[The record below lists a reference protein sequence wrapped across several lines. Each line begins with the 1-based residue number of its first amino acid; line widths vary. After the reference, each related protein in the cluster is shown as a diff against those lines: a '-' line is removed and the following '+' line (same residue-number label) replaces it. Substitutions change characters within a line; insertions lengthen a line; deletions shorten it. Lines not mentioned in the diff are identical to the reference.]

1 MSESAAGISVSKPQ
15 NIWKRQVK
23 VNLRSLFSTLGKAA
37 LNGAFLQW
45 DDLAENG
52 VEVLDDLGLS
62 RTPGE
67 LAGLLISQS
76 LMKAMKGLL
85 KSNADLLP
93 QEVEKLPLKE
103 LYRQIT
109 DFLEEPELI
118 LDQDFFEHPE
128 RLPIV
133 APIQAAFLRW
143 LTTNNLITNSQEAQ
157 SLSNRLQAYFVLALQ
172 EQWKDKRDEYS
183 LLLDEIDTPFNNAWK
198 RERGWLHYRAWLQ
211 KQIDEP
217 IFWETFSLKQI
228 YVPLR
233 GFYEEEEIKATPD
246 TDYHREPSFKRI
258 VIKLQ
263 EQLETWL
270 EAAKSDDAIR
280 LLTGGPG
287 SGKSSFCK
295 VFAAQQARLEKQ
307 VLYIPLHRLSFSTD
321 LVTAVKTFVQH
332 DGFLPENPLEPS
344 DQGLQLLIIF
354 DGLDELSMQG
364 KIAQEVAQNF
374 INEVREQVKSFN
386 QNKTRLQVL
395 ISGRDV
401 VVQSNKN
408 NFKKPQQIITIL
420 PYLVDKSDDFS
431 DVDNLL
437 KVDQRHQW
445 WQQYGQA
452 KGKNYAQLP
461 PELSGK
467 NLQEITAQP
476 LLNYLIALT
485 FERGEVQF
493 SQETNLNNIYDNLL
507 KAVYERGYEKNSPGH
522 RAIEGIT
529 EKDFVLILME
539 IALSCWHGNGRT
551 TTVIEIKEHCENN
564 GLKNLLKNFQDS
576 FQSDSQGS
584 ITRLLTAF
592 YFRESGDLRGSE
604 KTFEFTHKSFGEY
617 LTARRIVDRVKQI
630 HKKLQ
635 DSENDYDN
643 DYDPRQALIA
653 WATLC
658 GPTAIDEYL
667 FSFIVNQMQLQSPDE
682 VKQWQK
688 TLGDLIEYLLLKGMP
703 MEGLKNRPNFQE
715 EMRQARNAE
724 EALLAVFNAC
734 GRVTKEI
741 FPIQWPSPEAFG
753 NWLARLQGQRI
764 YYKPMFVLNCLSFLD
779 LQNCLL
785 ICRDLYRANLQRAN
799 FAGAN
804 LVGANLAGAILVG
817 ANLAGAILV
826 GANLEG
832 ANLERANL
840 AGAFLSWANLKG
852 ANLEWANLAGANLE
866 RANLERAYLEGAYLE
881 VANLDGANLEEAN
894 LEGANLEG
902 ANLVGANLRG
912 AYLQRANLQRAYLEG
927 AYLQRA
933 NLERANLY
941 GANLYG
947 ANLYGANLEGANLE
961 GANLKGANLK
971 GANLEGANLEEANLE
986 GANLEGAYLK
996 GANLEGVNFKDANV
1010 KGTILDTEV
1019 KTE

>member
-23 VNLRSLFSTLGKAA
+23 VNLRSLFSTLGKAT
-37 LNGAFLQW
+37 LNGLFLQW

-52 VEVLDDLGLS
+52 VEVLDALGLS
-62 RTPGE
+62 RNPGE
-67 LAGLLISQS
+67 LAGLLIIRS
-76 LMKAMKGLL
+76 LMEAMKGLL

-109 DFLEEPELI
+109 DSLEEQELN
-118 LDQDFFEHPE
+118 LDRDFFEHPE

-133 APIQAAFLRW
+133 APVQAAFLQW

-157 SLSNRLQAYFVLALQ
+157 SLSNRLPAYFVLELHK
-172 EQWKDKRDEYS
+172 QWKDKRDEYS
-183 LLLDEIDTPFNNAWK
+183 LLLDEIDTPFNNPWK
-198 RERGWLHYRAWLQ
+198 RESGWLHYRAWLQ

-295 VFAAQQARLEKQ
+295 VFAAQQAGLEKQ
-307 VLYIPLHRLSFSTD
+307 VLYVPLHRLSFSTD

-332 DGFLPENPLEPS
+332 EGFLPENPLEPS
-344 DQGLQLLIIF
+344 DQDLRLLIIF

-420 PYLVDKSDDFS
+420 PYWVAKSDDFS

-452 KGKNYAQLP
+452 KGKKYAQLP
-461 PELSGK
+461 PELSGE

-551 TTVIEIKEHCENN
+551 TTVIEIKEHCDNN

-630 HKKLQ
+630 HRKLQ
-635 DSENDYDN
+635 DSEDDYDN
-643 DYDPRQALIA
+643 DYDPRQALIT

-688 TLGDLIEYLLLKGMP
+688 TLGHLIEYLLVKGMP

-734 GRVTKEI
+734 GRVTEEI

-764 YYKPMFVLNCLSFLD
+764 DLEFMLVLDCLSFLD

-785 ICRDLYRANLQRAN
+785 IHRDL
-799 FAGAN
+799 G
-804 LVGANLAGAILVG
+804 
-817 ANLAGAILV
+817 
-826 GANLEG
+826 G

-840 AGAFLSWANLKG
+840 A
-852 ANLEWANLAGANLE
+852 
-866 RANLERAYLEGAYLE
+866 
-881 VANLDGANLEEAN
+881 EADI
-894 LEGANLEG
+894 G
-902 ANLVGANLRG
+902 
-912 AYLQRANLQRAYLEG
+912 
-927 AYLQRA
+927 
-933 NLERANLY
+933 
-941 GANLYG
+941 
-947 ANLYGANLEGANLE
+947 GANLEGANLE
-961 GANLKGANLK
+961 GANLKGANLEGANLAMAFLK
-971 GANLEGANLEEANLE
+971 RANLEGANLRGANLY
-986 GANLEGAYLK
+986 GANLKGANLDWANLEGAYLE
-996 GANLEGVNFKDANV
+996 GANLRGVFLDGANFKYANV

>member
-143 LTTNNLITNSQEAQ
+143 LTTNNLISNSQEAK
-157 SLSNRLQAYFVLALQ
+157 SLSNRLPAYFVLALQ

-233 GFYEEEEIKATPD
+233 GFYEEKEIKATPD

-321 LVTAVKTFVQH
+321 LVTAVQTFVQH
-332 DGFLPENPLEPS
+332 DGFLPENPLEPR
-344 DQGLQLLIIF
+344 DQDLKLLIIF

-364 KIAQEVAQNF
+364 KIAQEVAHNF
-374 INEVREQVKSFN
+374 INEVREKVHHFN

-420 PYLVDKSDDFS
+420 PYWVDKSDDFS

-437 KVDQRHQW
+437 KVDQRDQW

-551 TTVIEIKEHCENN
+551 TTVIEIEEHCENN

-630 HKKLQ
+630 HRKLQ

-643 DYDPRQALIA
+643 
-653 WATLC
+653 
-658 GPTAIDEYL
+658 
-667 FSFIVNQMQLQSPDE
+667 
-682 VKQWQK
+682 
-688 TLGDLIEYLLLKGMP
+688 GMP

-715 EMRQARNAE
+715 EMQQARNAE
-724 EALLAVFNAC
+724 EALLALFNAC
-734 GRVTKEI
+734 GRVTEEI
-741 FPIQWPSPEAFG
+741 FPIQWPSREAFG

-764 YYKPMFVLNCLSFLD
+764 DFEPMLVLDCLSFLD

-785 ICRDLYRANLQRAN
+785 IHRDLGGANLQRAN
-799 FAGAN
+799 FAEANLRGANLQRANLEGANLQRAN
-804 LVGANLAGAILVG
+804 LVGANLRGANLRGANLRGANLRGANLEAANLAG
-817 ANLAGAILV
+817 ANLAGANLARANLK
-826 GANLEG
+826 GANLE
-832 ANLERANL
+832 
-840 AGAFLSWANLKG
+840 WANLKG
-852 ANLEWANLAGANLE
+852 ANLEWANLKGANLE
-866 RANLERAYLEGAYLE
+866 WANLEW
-881 VANLDGANLEEAN
+881 ANLVGANLRGANLRGANLEEAN
-894 LEGANLEG
+894 LEGANLEW
-902 ANLVGANLRG
+902 ANLV
-912 AYLQRANLQRAYLEG
+912 
-927 AYLQRA
+927 
-933 NLERANLY
+933 
-941 GANLYG
+941 
-947 ANLYGANLEGANLE
+947 
-961 GANLKGANLK
+961 
-971 GANLEGANLEEANLE
+971 
-986 GANLEGAYLK
+986 

>member
-157 SLSNRLQAYFVLALQ
+157 SLSNRLPAYFVLELQ

-246 TDYHREPSFKRI
+246 TDYHREPSCKRI

-344 DQGLQLLIIF
+344 DQDLKLLIIF

-364 KIAQEVAQNF
+364 KIAQEVAHNF

-420 PYLVDKSDDFS
+420 PYWVGNSDNFS

-461 PELSGK
+461 PELSGE

-493 SQETNLNNIYDNLL
+493 SQETNLNNIYENLL

-576 FQSDSQGS
+576 FKSDSQGS

-635 DSENDYDN
+635 DSEDDYDN
-643 DYDPRQALIA
+643 DYDSRQALIA

-667 FSFIVNQMQLQSPDE
+667 FSFIVNQMQLQSRDE
-682 VKQWQK
+682 VKQWQE
-688 TLGDLIEYLLLKGMP
+688 TLGDLIEYLLVKGMP

-734 GRVTKEI
+734 GRVTEEI

-764 YYKPMFVLNCLSFLD
+764 DLEFMLVLDCLSFLD

-785 ICRDLYRANLQRAN
+785 INRDL
-799 FAGAN
+799 G
-804 LVGANLAGAILVG
+804 
-817 ANLAGAILV
+817 
-826 GANLEG
+826 G

-840 AGAFLSWANLKG
+840 A
-852 ANLEWANLAGANLE
+852 
-866 RANLERAYLEGAYLE
+866 
-881 VANLDGANLEEAN
+881 EADI
-894 LEGANLEG
+894 G
-902 ANLVGANLRG
+902 
-912 AYLQRANLQRAYLEG
+912 
-927 AYLQRA
+927 
-933 NLERANLY
+933 
-941 GANLYG
+941 
-947 ANLYGANLEGANLE
+947 GANLEGANLE
-961 GANLKGANLK
+961 GANLKGANLEEAFLEGAILAEANLERANLYGANLGEANLEEAFLERANLERANLKRANLYEANLYGAYLAGANLYGAYLAGANLEGANLERANLYGANLERANLK
-971 GANLEGANLEEANLE
+971 GANLEGANLERANLE
-986 GANLEGAYLK
+986 GAFLRGA
-996 GANLEGVNFKDANV
+996 NFKDANV
-1010 KGTILDTEV
+1010 KATILDTEV

>member
-1 MSESAAGISVSKPQ
+1 
-15 NIWKRQVK
+15 
-23 VNLRSLFSTLGKAA
+23 
-37 LNGAFLQW
+37 
-45 DDLAENG
+45 
-52 VEVLDDLGLS
+52 
-62 RTPGE
+62 
-67 LAGLLISQS
+67 
-76 LMKAMKGLL
+76 MKGLL

-143 LTTNNLITNSQEAQ
+143 LTTNNLISNSQEAK
-157 SLSNRLQAYFVLALQ
+157 SLSNRLPAYFVLSLQ

-233 GFYEEEEIKATPD
+233 GFYEEEKKATTD

-332 DGFLPENPLEPS
+332 DGFLPENPLEPR
-344 DQGLQLLIIF
+344 DQDLRLLIIF

-445 WQQYGQA
+445 WRQYGQA

-493 SQETNLNNIYDNLL
+493 SQETNLNNIYENLL

-551 TTVIEIKEHCENN
+551 TTVREIEEHCENN

-630 HKKLQ
+630 HRKLQ

-643 DYDPRQALIA
+643 GYYPRQALIT

-667 FSFIVNQMQLQSPDE
+667 FRFIVNQMQLQSPDE

-688 TLGDLIEYLLLKGMP
+688 TLGDLIEYLLDKGMP
-703 MEGLKNRPNFQE
+703 MENLTNRPNFQE

-764 YYKPMFVLNCLSFLD
+764 DFEPMFVLNCLSFLD

-785 ICRDLYRANLQRAN
+785 IFRDLCR
-799 FAGAN
+799 AN
-804 LVGANLAGAILVG
+804 LVG
-817 ANLAGAILV
+817 
-826 GANLEG
+826 
-832 ANLERANL
+832 ANL
-840 AGAFLSWANLKG
+840 AGAFLSWANLEG
-852 ANLEWANLAGANLE
+852 ANLVGANLAGAFLSW
-866 RANLERAYLEGAYLE
+866 ANLEGANLEGAFLEEADLEGANLEEANLVAASLEGANLEGANLEGANLE
-881 VANLDGANLEEAN
+881 VANLYGANLEEAN
-894 LEGANLEG
+894 LEGANLYG
-902 ANLVGANLRG
+902 ANLAGANLRG
-912 AYLQRANLQRAYLEG
+912 ANLNG
-927 AYLQRA
+927 A
-933 NLERANLY
+933 
-941 GANLYG
+941 
-947 ANLYGANLEGANLE
+947 
-961 GANLKGANLK
+961 
-971 GANLEGANLEEANLE
+971 
-986 GANLEGAYLK
+986 
-996 GANLEGVNFKDANV
+996 NFKDANV
-1010 KGTILDTEV
+1010 KRTILDTEV

>member
-23 VNLRSLFSTLGKAA
+23 VNLRSLFSTLGKAT
-37 LNGAFLQW
+37 LNGLFLQW

-52 VEVLDDLGLS
+52 VEVLDALGLS
-62 RTPGE
+62 RNPGE
-67 LAGLLISQS
+67 LAGLLIIRS
-76 LMKAMKGLL
+76 LMEAMKGLL

-109 DFLEEPELI
+109 DSLEEQELN
-118 LDQDFFEHPE
+118 LDRDFFEHPE

-133 APIQAAFLRW
+133 APVQAAFLQW

-157 SLSNRLQAYFVLALQ
+157 SLSNRLPAYFVLELHK
-172 EQWKDKRDEYS
+172 QWKDKRDEYS
-183 LLLDEIDTPFNNAWK
+183 LLLDEIDTPFNNPWK
-198 RERGWLHYRAWLQ
+198 RESGWLHYRAWLQ

-295 VFAAQQARLEKQ
+295 VFAAQQAGLEKQ
-307 VLYIPLHRLSFSTD
+307 VLYVPLHRLSFSTD

-332 DGFLPENPLEPS
+332 EGFLPENPLEPS
-344 DQGLQLLIIF
+344 DQDLRLLIIF

-420 PYLVDKSDDFS
+420 PYWVAKSDDFS

-452 KGKNYAQLP
+452 KGKKYAQLP
-461 PELSGK
+461 PELSGE

-551 TTVIEIKEHCENN
+551 TTVIEIKEHCDNN

-630 HKKLQ
+630 HRKLQ
-635 DSENDYDN
+635 DSEDDYDN
-643 DYDPRQALIA
+643 DYDPRQALIT

-688 TLGDLIEYLLLKGMP
+688 TLGHLIEYLLVKGMP

-734 GRVTKEI
+734 GRVTEEI

-764 YYKPMFVLNCLSFLD
+764 DLEFMLVLDCLSFLD

-785 ICRDLYRANLQRAN
+785 IHRDL
-799 FAGAN
+799 G
-804 LVGANLAGAILVG
+804 
-817 ANLAGAILV
+817 
-826 GANLEG
+826 G

-840 AGAFLSWANLKG
+840 A
-852 ANLEWANLAGANLE
+852 
-866 RANLERAYLEGAYLE
+866 
-881 VANLDGANLEEAN
+881 EADI
-894 LEGANLEG
+894 G
-902 ANLVGANLRG
+902 
-912 AYLQRANLQRAYLEG
+912 
-927 AYLQRA
+927 
-933 NLERANLY
+933 
-941 GANLYG
+941 
-947 ANLYGANLEGANLE
+947 GANLEGANLE
-961 GANLKGANLK
+961 GANLKGANLE
-971 GANLEGANLEEANLE
+971 GANLAMAFLKRANLEGANLRGANLEEANLR
-986 GANLEGAYLK
+986 GANLYGANLKGANLDWANLEGAYLE
-996 GANLEGVNFKDANV
+996 GANLRGVFLDGANFKYANV

>member
-1 MSESAAGISVSKPQ
+1 
-15 NIWKRQVK
+15 
-23 VNLRSLFSTLGKAA
+23 
-37 LNGAFLQW
+37 
-45 DDLAENG
+45 
-52 VEVLDDLGLS
+52 
-62 RTPGE
+62 
-67 LAGLLISQS
+67 
-76 LMKAMKGLL
+76 
-85 KSNADLLP
+85 
-93 QEVEKLPLKE
+93 
-103 LYRQIT
+103 
-109 DFLEEPELI
+109 
-118 LDQDFFEHPE
+118 
-128 RLPIV
+128 
-133 APIQAAFLRW
+133 
-143 LTTNNLITNSQEAQ
+143 
-157 SLSNRLQAYFVLALQ
+157 
-172 EQWKDKRDEYS
+172 
-183 LLLDEIDTPFNNAWK
+183 
-198 RERGWLHYRAWLQ
+198 
-211 KQIDEP
+211 
-217 IFWETFSLKQI
+217 
-228 YVPLR
+228 
-233 GFYEEEEIKATPD
+233 
-246 TDYHREPSFKRI
+246 
-258 VIKLQ
+258 
-263 EQLETWL
+263 
-270 EAAKSDDAIR
+270 
-280 LLTGGPG
+280 
-287 SGKSSFCK
+287 
-295 VFAAQQARLEKQ
+295 
-307 VLYIPLHRLSFSTD
+307 
-321 LVTAVKTFVQH
+321 
-332 DGFLPENPLEPS
+332 
-344 DQGLQLLIIF
+344 
-354 DGLDELSMQG
+354 MQG
-364 KIAQEVAQNF
+364 KIAQEVAHNF

-420 PYLVDKSDDFS
+420 PYWVDKSDNFS

-461 PELSGK
+461 PELSGE

-493 SQETNLNNIYDNLL
+493 SQETNLNNIYENLL

-551 TTVIEIKEHCENN
+551 TTVIEIEEHCENN

-667 FSFIVNQMQLQSPDE
+667 FSFVVNQMQLQSPDE

-688 TLGDLIEYLLLKGMP
+688 TLGHLIEYLLVKGMP
-703 MEGLKNRPNFQE
+703 MEKTNCRNFQE

-734 GRVTKEI
+734 GRVTEEI

-764 YYKPMFVLNCLSFLD
+764 DSKPMLVLDCLSFLD

-785 ICRDLYRANLQRAN
+785 ICRDLE
-799 FAGAN
+799 
-804 LVGANLAGAILVG
+804 GANLAGAYLEG
-817 ANLAGAILV
+817 ANLAGAYLEGANLEGASLKRANLERANLDGANLERANLYMANLERANLEGANLEMAYLQGANLAGAYLEGASLKRAHLKRANLAGANLYEANLYGAYLAGAYLEGANLERANLY

-840 AGAFLSWANLKG
+840 AGA
-852 ANLEWANLAGANLE
+852 
-866 RANLERAYLEGAYLE
+866 
-881 VANLDGANLEEAN
+881 
-894 LEGANLEG
+894 
-902 ANLVGANLRG
+902 
-912 AYLQRANLQRAYLEG
+912 
-927 AYLQRA
+927 
-933 NLERANLY
+933 
-941 GANLYG
+941 
-947 ANLYGANLEGANLE
+947 
-961 GANLKGANLK
+961 
-971 GANLEGANLEEANLE
+971 
-986 GANLEGAYLK
+986 
-996 GANLEGVNFKDANV
+996 NFKDANV

>member
-37 LNGAFLQW
+37 LNRAFLKW

-52 VEVLDDLGLS
+52 VEVLDALGLS

-143 LTTNNLITNSQEAQ
+143 LTTNNLITNSQEAK
-157 SLSNRLQAYFVLALQ
+157 SLSNRLPAYFVLALQ

-217 IFWETFSLKQI
+217 IFWEAFSLKQI

-233 GFYEEEEIKATPD
+233 GFYEEEKKATPD

-332 DGFLPENPLEPS
+332 DGFLPENPLEPR
-344 DQGLQLLIIF
+344 DQDLRLLIIF

-374 INEVREQVKSFN
+374 VNEVRDQVKSFN

-420 PYLVDKSDDFS
+420 PYWVGNSDNFS

-493 SQETNLNNIYDNLL
+493 SQETNLNNIYENLL

-551 TTVIEIKEHCENN
+551 TTVREIEEHCENN

-643 DYDPRQALIA
+643 DYDPRQALIT

-667 FSFIVNQMQLQSPDE
+667 FRFIVNQIQLQSPDE

-688 TLGDLIEYLLLKGMP
+688 TLGDLIEYLLVKGMP

-741 FPIQWPSPEAFG
+741 FPIQWPSLDAFG

-764 YYKPMFVLNCLSFLD
+764 DFEPMFVLNCLSFLD

-785 ICRDLYRANLQRAN
+785 IHRDLYRANL
-799 FAGAN
+799 
-804 LVGANLAGAILVG
+804 
-817 ANLAGAILV
+817 
-826 GANLEG
+826 E
-832 ANLERANL
+832 
-840 AGAFLSWANLKG
+840 
-852 ANLEWANLAGANLE
+852 
-866 RANLERAYLEGAYLE
+866 
-881 VANLDGANLEEAN
+881 
-894 LEGANLEG
+894 
-902 ANLVGANLRG
+902 
-912 AYLQRANLQRAYLEG
+912 
-927 AYLQRA
+927 RA

-941 GANLYG
+941 GAY
-947 ANLYGANLEGANLE
+947 LYGANLEGANLE
-961 GANLKGANLK
+961 GANLEGANLAMAFLKRANLRGAYLEWAFLEWAFLEGAYLEGANLERANLK
-971 GANLEGANLEEANLE
+971 GANLNGA
-986 GANLEGAYLK
+986 
-996 GANLEGVNFKDANV
+996 NFKDANV

>member
-1 MSESAAGISVSKPQ
+1 MSESADGIPVSKPQ

-37 LNGAFLQW
+37 LNGAFVKW

-52 VEVLDDLGLS
+52 VEVLDALGLS

-93 QEVEKLPLKE
+93 QEVEKLPLQE

-109 DFLEEPELI
+109 DSLQEQELI
-118 LDQDFFEHPE
+118 LDRDFFEHPG

-133 APIQAAFLRW
+133 APVQAAFLQW
-143 LTTNNLITNSQEAQ
+143 LTTNKLITNSQEAQ
-157 SLSNRLQAYFVLALQ
+157 SLSNRLPAYFVSALQ

-198 RERGWLHYRAWLQ
+198 RERGWFHYRAWLQ

-217 IFWETFSLKQI
+217 IFWEAFSLKQI

-233 GFYEEEEIKATPD
+233 GFYEEEEIKATTD

-344 DQGLQLLIIF
+344 DQDLQLLIIF

-364 KIAQEVAQNF
+364 KIAQEVAHNF

-420 PYLVDKSDDFS
+420 PYWVDKSDNFS

-493 SQETNLNNIYDNLL
+493 SQETNLNNIYENLL
-507 KAVYERGYEKNSPGH
+507 KAVYKRGYEKNSRGH

-630 HKKLQ
+630 HRKLQ

-643 DYDPRQALIA
+643 DYYPRQALIT

-667 FSFIVNQMQLQSPDE
+667 FSFVVNQMQLQSPDE

-688 TLGDLIEYLLLKGMP
+688 TLGDLIKYLLDKGMP
-703 MEGLKNRPNFQE
+703 MENLTNRPNFQE

-741 FPIQWPSPEAFG
+741 SSIQWPSPEAFG

-764 YYKPMFVLNCLSFLD
+764 DYKPMFVLDCLSFLD

-799 FAGAN
+799 FAE
-804 LVGANLAGAILVG
+804 
-817 ANLAGAILV
+817 
-826 GANLEG
+826 ANLEG
-832 ANLERANL
+832 ANLV
-840 AGAFLSWANLKG
+840 G
-852 ANLEWANLAGANLE
+852 
-866 RANLERAYLEGAYLE
+866 
-881 VANLDGANLEEAN
+881 AN

-902 ANLVGANLRG
+902 ANL
-912 AYLQRANLQRAYLEG
+912 E
-927 AYLQRA
+927 
-933 NLERANLY
+933 
-941 GANLYG
+941 G

-961 GANLKGANLK
+961 GAFLEWANLGRANLYGANLEGANLRGAFLEWAFLEGANLERANLERANLKGANLK
-971 GANLEGANLEEANLE
+971 GANLVGANLA
-986 GANLEGAYLK
+986 GANLAGA
-996 GANLEGVNFKDANV
+996 NFKDANV

>member
-1 MSESAAGISVSKPQ
+1 MSESAAGIPVSKPQ

-143 LTTNNLITNSQEAQ
+143 LTTNNLIINSQEAQ
-157 SLSNRLQAYFVLALQ
+157 SLSNRLPAYFVLELQ

-233 GFYEEEEIKATPD
+233 GLYEEEKKATTD
-246 TDYHREPSFKRI
+246 TDYHREPSCKRI

-344 DQGLQLLIIF
+344 DQDLKLLIIF

-374 INEVREQVKSFN
+374 VNEVREKVHHFN

-437 KVDQRHQW
+437 KVDQRDQW

-493 SQETNLNNIYDNLL
+493 SQETNLNNIYENLL

-551 TTVIEIKEHCENN
+551 TTVREIEEHCENN

-667 FSFIVNQMQLQSPDE
+667 FSFVVNQMQLQSPDE

-688 TLGDLIEYLLLKGMP
+688 TLGHLIEYLLVKGMP
-703 MEGLKNRPNFQE
+703 MEKTNCRNFQE

-734 GRVTKEI
+734 GRVTEEI

-764 YYKPMFVLNCLSFLD
+764 DFEPMFVLNCLSFLD

-799 FAGAN
+799 FAEANLEGAN
-804 LVGANLAGAILVG
+804 
-817 ANLAGAILV
+817 LV

-832 ANLERANL
+832 ANLEGAYL
-840 AGAFLSWANLKG
+840 AG
-852 ANLEWANLAGANLE
+852 ANLEGANLEGAYLAGANLEGANLAVAFLVQANLDGANLERANLEMAYLEGANLERANLYGANLKRAHLKRANLAGANLE
-866 RANLERAYLEGAYLE
+866 RANLEMAYLA
-881 VANLDGANLEEAN
+881 GANLA
-894 LEGANLEG
+894 GANLAG
-902 ANLVGANLRG
+902 A
-912 AYLQRANLQRAYLEG
+912 
-927 AYLQRA
+927 
-933 NLERANLY
+933 
-941 GANLYG
+941 
-947 ANLYGANLEGANLE
+947 
-961 GANLKGANLK
+961 
-971 GANLEGANLEEANLE
+971 
-986 GANLEGAYLK
+986 
-996 GANLEGVNFKDANV
+996 NFKDANV

>member
-1 MSESAAGISVSKPQ
+1 
-15 NIWKRQVK
+15 
-23 VNLRSLFSTLGKAA
+23 
-37 LNGAFLQW
+37 
-45 DDLAENG
+45 
-52 VEVLDDLGLS
+52 
-62 RTPGE
+62 
-67 LAGLLISQS
+67 
-76 LMKAMKGLL
+76 
-85 KSNADLLP
+85 
-93 QEVEKLPLKE
+93 
-103 LYRQIT
+103 
-109 DFLEEPELI
+109 
-118 LDQDFFEHPE
+118 
-128 RLPIV
+128 
-133 APIQAAFLRW
+133 
-143 LTTNNLITNSQEAQ
+143 
-157 SLSNRLQAYFVLALQ
+157 
-172 EQWKDKRDEYS
+172 
-183 LLLDEIDTPFNNAWK
+183 
-198 RERGWLHYRAWLQ
+198 
-211 KQIDEP
+211 
-217 IFWETFSLKQI
+217 
-228 YVPLR
+228 
-233 GFYEEEEIKATPD
+233 
-246 TDYHREPSFKRI
+246 
-258 VIKLQ
+258 
-263 EQLETWL
+263 
-270 EAAKSDDAIR
+270 
-280 LLTGGPG
+280 
-287 SGKSSFCK
+287 
-295 VFAAQQARLEKQ
+295 
-307 VLYIPLHRLSFSTD
+307 
-321 LVTAVKTFVQH
+321 
-332 DGFLPENPLEPS
+332 
-344 DQGLQLLIIF
+344 
-354 DGLDELSMQG
+354 MQG
-364 KIAQEVAQNF
+364 KIAQEVAHNF

-420 PYLVDKSDDFS
+420 PYWVGNSDNFS

-493 SQETNLNNIYDNLL
+493 SQETNLNNIYKNLL
-507 KAVYERGYEKNSPGH
+507 KAVYERGYEKNSLGH

-551 TTVIEIKEHCENN
+551 TTVREIEEHCENN

-592 YFRESGDLRGSE
+592 YFRESGDLRDSE

-635 DSENDYDN
+635 DSEDDYDN
-643 DYDPRQALIA
+643 DYDSRQALIA

-667 FSFIVNQMQLQSPDE
+667 FSFIVNQMQLQSRDE
-682 VKQWQK
+682 VKQWQE
-688 TLGDLIEYLLLKGMP
+688 TLGDLIEYLLVKGMP

-734 GRVTKEI
+734 GRVTEEI
-741 FPIQWPSPEAFG
+741 FPIQWPSREAFG

-764 YYKPMFVLNCLSFLD
+764 DYKPMFVLNCLSFLD

-799 FAGAN
+799 FAEANLEGAN
-804 LVGANLAGAILVG
+804 LVGANL
-817 ANLAGAILV
+817 
-826 GANLEG
+826 EG
-832 ANLERANL
+832 
-840 AGAFLSWANLKG
+840 
-852 ANLEWANLAGANLE
+852 
-866 RANLERAYLEGAYLE
+866 
-881 VANLDGANLEEAN
+881 AN

-902 ANLVGANLRG
+902 ANLVGANL
-912 AYLQRANLQRAYLEG
+912 E
-927 AYLQRA
+927 
-933 NLERANLY
+933 
-941 GANLYG
+941 
-947 ANLYGANLEGANLE
+947 GANLEGANLE
-961 GANLKGANLK
+961 GANLYGANLKRANLYEANLYGAYLAGAYLEGANLERANLYGANLERANLERANLKGANLYGANLERANLEGANLK
-971 GANLEGANLEEANLE
+971 GANLEGANLERANLV
-986 GANLEGAYLK
+986 GANLVVA
-996 GANLEGVNFKDANV
+996 NFKDANV

>member
-1 MSESAAGISVSKPQ
+1 MSESAAGIPVSKPQ

-118 LDQDFFEHPE
+118 LDRDFFEHPE

-143 LTTNNLITNSQEAQ
+143 LTTNNLISNYQEAQ
-157 SLSNRLQAYFVLALQ
+157 SLSNRLPAYFVSALQ

-233 GFYEEEEIKATPD
+233 GFYEEEEIKATID
-246 TDYHREPSFKRI
+246 TDDHREPSFKRI

-344 DQGLQLLIIF
+344 DQDLKLLIIF

-364 KIAQEVAQNF
+364 KIAQEVAHNF

-420 PYLVDKSDDFS
+420 PYWVGNSDNFS

-551 TTVIEIKEHCENN
+551 TTVREIEEHCENN

-667 FSFIVNQMQLQSPDE
+667 FSFIVNQMQLQSRDE
-682 VKQWQK
+682 VKQWQE
-688 TLGDLIEYLLLKGMP
+688 TLGDLIEYLLVKGMP

-734 GRVTKEI
+734 GRVTEEI

-764 YYKPMFVLNCLSFLD
+764 DFEPMFVLNCLSFLD

-785 ICRDLYRANLQRAN
+785 IHRDLYRANLERAN
-799 FAGAN
+799 LERANLYGAYLYGAN
-804 LVGANLAGAILVG
+804 LERANLKGANLYMANLERANLYMAYLYMAYLYMAYLERANLERANLYSANLERANLYMANLERANLERANLKRANLEG
-817 ANLAGAILV
+817 ANLYGAYLAGAYLEGANLERANLY

-840 AGAFLSWANLKG
+840 
-852 ANLEWANLAGANLE
+852 E
-866 RANLERAYLEGAYLE
+866 RANLK
-881 VANLDGANLEEAN
+881 
-894 LEGANLEG
+894 
-902 ANLVGANLRG
+902 
-912 AYLQRANLQRAYLEG
+912 
-927 AYLQRA
+927 
-933 NLERANLY
+933 
-941 GANLYG
+941 
-947 ANLYGANLEGANLE
+947 GANLEGANLE
-961 GANLKGANLK
+961 GANLERAFLRGA
-971 GANLEGANLEEANLE
+971 
-986 GANLEGAYLK
+986 
-996 GANLEGVNFKDANV
+996 NFKDANV
-1010 KGTILDTEV
+1010 KRTILDTEV

>member
-1 MSESAAGISVSKPQ
+1 MSESADGIPVSKPQ

-37 LNGAFLQW
+37 LNGAFVKW

-52 VEVLDDLGLS
+52 VEVLDALGLS

-93 QEVEKLPLKE
+93 QEVEKLPLQE

-109 DFLEEPELI
+109 DSLQEQELI
-118 LDQDFFEHPE
+118 LDRDFFEHPG

-133 APIQAAFLRW
+133 APVQAAFLQW
-143 LTTNNLITNSQEAQ
+143 LTTNKLITNSQEAQ
-157 SLSNRLQAYFVLALQ
+157 SLSNRLPAYFVSALQ

-198 RERGWLHYRAWLQ
+198 RERGWFHYRAWLQ

-217 IFWETFSLKQI
+217 IFWEAFSLKQI

-233 GFYEEEEIKATPD
+233 GFYEEEEIKATTD

-344 DQGLQLLIIF
+344 DQDLQLLIIF

-364 KIAQEVAQNF
+364 KIAQEVAHNF

-420 PYLVDKSDDFS
+420 PYWVDKSDNFS

-493 SQETNLNNIYDNLL
+493 SQETNLNNIYENLL

-551 TTVIEIKEHCENN
+551 TTVREIEEHCENN
-564 GLKNLLKNFQDS
+564 GLKNLLKIFQDR
-576 FQSDSQGS
+576 FKSDSQGS

-635 DSENDYDN
+635 DSKNDYDN

-688 TLGDLIEYLLLKGMP
+688 TLGHLIEYLLVKGMP

-734 GRVTKEI
+734 GRVTEEI

-764 YYKPMFVLNCLSFLD
+764 DYTPMFVLDCLSFID

-799 FAGAN
+799 FAEAN
-804 LVGANLAGAILVG
+804 LVGANLV
-817 ANLAGAILV
+817 
-826 GANLEG
+826 
-832 ANLERANL
+832 
-840 AGAFLSWANLKG
+840 
-852 ANLEWANLAGANLE
+852 
-866 RANLERAYLEGAYLE
+866 
-881 VANLDGANLEEAN
+881 
-894 LEGANLEG
+894 
-902 ANLVGANLRG
+902 
-912 AYLQRANLQRAYLEG
+912 
-927 AYLQRA
+927 
-933 NLERANLY
+933 
-941 GANLYG
+941 
-947 ANLYGANLEGANLE
+947 GANLEGANLE
-961 GANLKGANLK
+961 GANLRGAFLEGANLERANLK
-971 GANLEGANLEEANLE
+971 GAFLEWANLAMAFLVGANLEGA
-986 GANLEGAYLK
+986 
-996 GANLEGVNFKDANV
+996 NFKDANV
-1010 KGTILDTEV
+1010 KGTILDTEL

>member
-23 VNLRSLFSTLGKAA
+23 VNLRSLFSTLGKAT
-37 LNGAFLQW
+37 LNGAFLKW

-67 LAGLLISQS
+67 LAGLLIIRS
-76 LMKAMKGLL
+76 LMEAMKGLL

-93 QEVEKLPLKE
+93 QEVEKLSLKE

-157 SLSNRLQAYFVLALQ
+157 SLSNRLPAYFVLALQ

-233 GFYEEEEIKATPD
+233 GFYEEEIKATPD
-246 TDYHREPSFKRI
+246 TDYHREPSYKRI

-344 DQGLQLLIIF
+344 DQDLRLLIIF

-386 QNKTRLQVL
+386 NNKTRLQVL

-408 NFKKPQQIITIL
+408 NFKKPRQIITIL
-420 PYLVDKSDDFS
+420 PYWVANSDNFSDD
-431 DVDNLL
+431 DNLL

-461 PELSGK
+461 TELSGK

-507 KAVYERGYEKNSPGH
+507 KAVYERGYEKNSRGH

-551 TTVIEIKEHCENN
+551 TTVREIKEHCENN

-630 HKKLQ
+630 HRKLQ

-643 DYDPRQALIA
+643 DYDPREALIA

-688 TLGDLIEYLLLKGMP
+688 TLGHLIEYLLVKGMP
-703 MEGLKNRPNFQE
+703 MEKTNCPNFQE

-734 GRVTKEI
+734 GRVTEEI

-764 YYKPMFVLNCLSFLD
+764 DYEPMFVLDCLSFLD

-785 ICRDLYRANLQRAN
+785 ICRDLYRANLEGAN
-799 FAGAN
+799 LAGAN
-804 LVGANLAGAILVG
+804 LVGANLEE
-817 ANLAGAILV
+817 
-826 GANLEG
+826 ANLEG
-832 ANLERANL
+832 A
-840 AGAFLSWANLKG
+840 
-852 ANLEWANLAGANLE
+852 
-866 RANLERAYLEGAYLE
+866 Y
-881 VANLDGANLEEAN
+881 

-902 ANLVGANLRG
+902 ANLVGANLEE
-912 AYLQRANLQRAYLEG
+912 ANLAGANLVGANLEEANLAPALLTGANLVGANLVGANLEG
-927 AYLQRA
+927 AYL
-933 NLERANLY
+933 E

-947 ANLYGANLEGANLE
+947 ANLVGANLEGA
-961 GANLKGANLK
+961 
-971 GANLEGANLEEANLE
+971 
-986 GANLEGAYLK
+986 
-996 GANLEGVNFKDANV
+996 NFKDANV

>member
-1 MSESAAGISVSKPQ
+1 
-15 NIWKRQVK
+15 
-23 VNLRSLFSTLGKAA
+23 
-37 LNGAFLQW
+37 
-45 DDLAENG
+45 
-52 VEVLDDLGLS
+52 
-62 RTPGE
+62 
-67 LAGLLISQS
+67 
-76 LMKAMKGLL
+76 GLL

-143 LTTNNLITNSQEAQ
+143 LTTNNLISNSQEAK
-157 SLSNRLQAYFVLALQ
+157 SLSNRLPAYFVLALQ

-233 GFYEEEEIKATPD
+233 GFYEEEKKATPD

-321 LVTAVKTFVQH
+321 LVTAVQTFVQH
-332 DGFLPENPLEPS
+332 DGFLPENPLEPR
-344 DQGLQLLIIF
+344 DQDLKLLIIF

-374 INEVREQVKSFN
+374 VNEVRDQVKSFN

-445 WQQYGQA
+445 WRQYGQA

-493 SQETNLNNIYDNLL
+493 SQETNLNNIYENLL

-529 EKDFVLILME
+529 DKDFVLILME

-576 FQSDSQGS
+576 FQSDSKGS

-635 DSENDYDN
+635 NREKDHDYDYN
-643 DYDPRQALIA
+643 PDKKALIA

-667 FSFIVNQMQLQSPDE
+667 FSFIVNQIQLQSPDE

-688 TLGDLIEYLLLKGMP
+688 TLGDLIEYLLDKGMP
-703 MEGLKNRPNFQE
+703 MENLTNRPNFQE

-734 GRVTKEI
+734 GRVTEEI

-764 YYKPMFVLNCLSFLD
+764 DYKPMFVLDCLSFLD

-804 LVGANLAGAILVG
+804 LAGANLVWAI
-817 ANLAGAILV
+817 
-826 GANLEG
+826 LEG
-832 ANLERANL
+832 ANLE
-840 AGAFLSWANLKG
+840 
-852 ANLEWANLAGANLE
+852 
-866 RANLERAYLEGAYLE
+866 
-881 VANLDGANLEEAN
+881 
-894 LEGANLEG
+894 
-902 ANLVGANLRG
+902 
-912 AYLQRANLQRAYLEG
+912 
-927 AYLQRA
+927 
-933 NLERANLY
+933 

-947 ANLYGANLEGANLE
+947 ANLYGAFLEEANLERANLVGANLERANLEGANLEGAFLEWAFLEGAYLEGANLERANLKGAFLEGANLE
-961 GANLKGANLK
+961 GANLNGA
-971 GANLEGANLEEANLE
+971 
-986 GANLEGAYLK
+986 
-996 GANLEGVNFKDANV
+996 NFKDANV

>member
-52 VEVLDDLGLS
+52 VEVLDALGLS

-67 LAGLLISQS
+67 LAGLLIIRS

-85 KSNADLLP
+85 KSNADLLS

-109 DFLEEPELI
+109 DSLQEQELN
-118 LDQDFFEHPE
+118 LDRDFFEHPE

-133 APIQAAFLRW
+133 APVQAAFLQW

-157 SLSNRLQAYFVLALQ
+157 SLSNRLPAYFVSALQ

-198 RERGWLHYRAWLQ
+198 RESGWLHYRAWLQ

-217 IFWETFSLKQI
+217 IFWEAFSLKQI

-233 GFYEEEEIKATPD
+233 GFYEEEIKATPD

-295 VFAAQQARLEKQ
+295 VFAAQQAGLEKQ

-332 DGFLPENPLEPS
+332 EGFLPENPLEPS
-344 DQGLQLLIIF
+344 DQDLRLLIIF

-420 PYLVDKSDDFS
+420 PYWVANSDDFS
-431 DVDNLL
+431 DDDNLL

-461 PELSGK
+461 TELSGE

-493 SQETNLNNIYDNLL
+493 SQKTNLNNIYDNLL

-551 TTVIEIKEHCENN
+551 TTVIEIKEHCDNN

-635 DSENDYDN
+635 DSEDDYDN

-688 TLGDLIEYLLLKGMP
+688 TLGDLIKYLLDKGMP

-764 YYKPMFVLNCLSFLD
+764 DYKPMFVLNCLSFLD

-785 ICRDLYRANLQRAN
+785 IHRDLYRANLQRAN
-799 FAGAN
+799 LAGAN
-804 LVGANLAGAILVG
+804 LRGAILADANLAGANLAGADIG
-817 ANLAGAILV
+817 YANLYGAYLERANLKE
-826 GANLEG
+826 ANLEG
-832 ANLERANL
+832 ANLERAYLERANLKEANLDGAILDGAILVDANLKGVNLKGANL
-840 AGAFLSWANLKG
+840 ADAILEWANLKG
-852 ANLEWANLAGANLE
+852 ANLE
-866 RANLERAYLEGAYLE
+866 RANIESAY
-881 VANLDGANLEEAN
+881 LDGAN
-894 LEGANLEG
+894 
-902 ANLVGANLRG
+902 
-912 AYLQRANLQRAYLEG
+912 
-927 AYLQRA
+927 
-933 NLERANLY
+933 
-941 GANLYG
+941 
-947 ANLYGANLEGANLE
+947 
-961 GANLKGANLK
+961 
-971 GANLEGANLEEANLE
+971 
-986 GANLEGAYLK
+986 
-996 GANLEGVNFKDANV
+996 FIDANV
-1010 KGTILDTEV
+1010 KRTILDTEV

>member
-1 MSESAAGISVSKPQ
+1 MSESAAGIPVSKPQ

-109 DFLEEPELI
+109 DFLEEQELI
-118 LDQDFFEHPE
+118 LDRDFFEHPE

-143 LTTNNLITNSQEAQ
+143 LTTNNLISNYQEAQ
-157 SLSNRLQAYFVLALQ
+157 SLSNRLPAYFVSALQ

-233 GFYEEEEIKATPD
+233 GLYEEEKKATTD
-246 TDYHREPSFKRI
+246 TDYHREPSCKRI

-344 DQGLQLLIIF
+344 DQDLQLLIIF

-364 KIAQEVAQNF
+364 KIAQEVAHNF

-420 PYLVDKSDDFS
+420 PYWVGNSDNFS

-493 SQETNLNNIYDNLL
+493 SQETNLNNIYKNLL
-507 KAVYERGYEKNSPGH
+507 KAVYERGYEKNSLGH

-551 TTVIEIKEHCENN
+551 TTVREIEEHCENN

-592 YFRESGDLRGSE
+592 YFRESGDLRDSE

-635 DSENDYDN
+635 DSEDDYDN
-643 DYDPRQALIA
+643 DYDSRQALIA

-667 FSFIVNQMQLQSPDE
+667 FSFIVNQMQLQSRDE
-682 VKQWQK
+682 VKQWQE
-688 TLGDLIEYLLLKGMP
+688 TLGDLIEYLLVKGMP

-734 GRVTKEI
+734 GRVTEEI
-741 FPIQWPSPEAFG
+741 FPIQWPSREAFG

-764 YYKPMFVLNCLSFLD
+764 DYKPMFVLNCLSFLD

-799 FAGAN
+799 FAEANLEGAN
-804 LVGANLAGAILVG
+804 LVGANL
-817 ANLAGAILV
+817 
-826 GANLEG
+826 EG
-832 ANLERANL
+832 
-840 AGAFLSWANLKG
+840 
-852 ANLEWANLAGANLE
+852 
-866 RANLERAYLEGAYLE
+866 
-881 VANLDGANLEEAN
+881 AN

-902 ANLVGANLRG
+902 ANLVGANL
-912 AYLQRANLQRAYLEG
+912 E
-927 AYLQRA
+927 
-933 NLERANLY
+933 
-941 GANLYG
+941 
-947 ANLYGANLEGANLE
+947 GANLEGANLE
-961 GANLKGANLK
+961 GANLYGANLKRANLYEANLYGAYLAGAYLEGANLERANLYGANLERANLERANLKGANLYGANLERANLEGANLK
-971 GANLEGANLEEANLE
+971 GANLEGANLERANLV
-986 GANLEGAYLK
+986 GANLVVA
-996 GANLEGVNFKDANV
+996 NFKDANV

>member
-23 VNLRSLFSTLGKAA
+23 VNLRSLFSTLGKAT
-37 LNGAFLQW
+37 LNGAFLKW

-67 LAGLLISQS
+67 LAGLLIIRS
-76 LMKAMKGLL
+76 LMEAMKGLL

-93 QEVEKLPLKE
+93 QEVEKLSLKE

-157 SLSNRLQAYFVLALQ
+157 SLSNRLPAYFVLALQ

-233 GFYEEEEIKATPD
+233 GFYEEEIKATPD

-344 DQGLQLLIIF
+344 DQDLRLLIIF

-386 QNKTRLQVL
+386 NNKTRLQVL

-408 NFKKPQQIITIL
+408 NFKKPRQIITIL
-420 PYLVDKSDDFS
+420 PYWVGNSDNFSDD
-431 DVDNLL
+431 DNLL

-461 PELSGK
+461 TELSGK

-507 KAVYERGYEKNSPGH
+507 KAVYERGYEKNSRGH

-643 DYDPRQALIA
+643 DYDPRKALIA

-688 TLGDLIEYLLLKGMP
+688 TLGDLIKYLLDKGMP
-703 MEGLKNRPNFQE
+703 MEKTNCPNFQE

-734 GRVTKEI
+734 GRVTEEI

-764 YYKPMFVLNCLSFLD
+764 DYEPMFVLDCLSFLD

-785 ICRDLYRANLQRAN
+785 ICRDLYRANLEGAN
-799 FAGAN
+799 LAGAN
-804 LVGANLAGAILVG
+804 LVGANLEGAY
-817 ANLAGAILV
+817 
-826 GANLEG
+826 LEG
-832 ANLERANL
+832 
-840 AGAFLSWANLKG
+840 ANLKG
-852 ANLEWANLAGANLE
+852 ANLK
-866 RANLERAYLEGAYLE
+866 
-881 VANLDGANLEEAN
+881 EAN
-894 LEGANLEG
+894 LK
-902 ANLVGANLRG
+902 
-912 AYLQRANLQRAYLEG
+912 
-927 AYLQRA
+927 
-933 NLERANLY
+933 

-947 ANLYGANLEGANLE
+947 ANLYGAILVGANLDGANLYGANLGRANFAGAFLAGANLVGAIEWANLE
-961 GANLKGANLK
+961 GA
-971 GANLEGANLEEANLE
+971 
-986 GANLEGAYLK
+986 
-996 GANLEGVNFKDANV
+996 NFKDANV

>member
-143 LTTNNLITNSQEAQ
+143 LTTNNLISNSQEAK
-157 SLSNRLQAYFVLALQ
+157 SLSNRLPAYFVLALQ

-233 GFYEEEEIKATPD
+233 GFYEEKEIKATPD

-321 LVTAVKTFVQH
+321 LVTAVQTFVQH
-332 DGFLPENPLEPS
+332 DGFLPENPLEPR
-344 DQGLQLLIIF
+344 DQDLKLLIIF

-364 KIAQEVAQNF
+364 KIAQEVAHNF
-374 INEVREQVKSFN
+374 INEVREKVHHFN

-420 PYLVDKSDDFS
+420 PYWVDKSDDFS

-461 PELSGK
+461 PELSGE

-493 SQETNLNNIYDNLL
+493 SQETNLNNIYENLL

-551 TTVIEIKEHCENN
+551 TTVIEIEEHCENN

-630 HKKLQ
+630 HRKLQ

-688 TLGDLIEYLLLKGMP
+688 TLGHLIEYLLVKGMP

-715 EMRQARNAE
+715 EMQQARNAE
-724 EALLAVFNAC
+724 EALLALFNAC
-734 GRVTKEI
+734 GRVTEEI
-741 FPIQWPSPEAFG
+741 FPIQWPSREAFG

-764 YYKPMFVLNCLSFLD
+764 DFEPMLVLDCLSFLD

-785 ICRDLYRANLQRAN
+785 IHRDLGGANLQRAN
-799 FAGAN
+799 FAEANLRGANLQRANLEGANLQRAN
-804 LVGANLAGAILVG
+804 LVGANLRGANLRGANLRGANLRGANLEAANLAG
-817 ANLAGAILV
+817 ANLAGANLARANLK
-826 GANLEG
+826 GANLE
-832 ANLERANL
+832 
-840 AGAFLSWANLKG
+840 WANLKG
-852 ANLEWANLAGANLE
+852 ANLEWANLKGANLE
-866 RANLERAYLEGAYLE
+866 WANLEW
-881 VANLDGANLEEAN
+881 ANLVGANLRGANLRGANLEEAN
-894 LEGANLEG
+894 LEGANLEW
-902 ANLVGANLRG
+902 ANLV
-912 AYLQRANLQRAYLEG
+912 
-927 AYLQRA
+927 
-933 NLERANLY
+933 
-941 GANLYG
+941 
-947 ANLYGANLEGANLE
+947 
-961 GANLKGANLK
+961 
-971 GANLEGANLEEANLE
+971 
-986 GANLEGAYLK
+986 

>member
-157 SLSNRLQAYFVLALQ
+157 SLSNRLPAYFVLALH

-246 TDYHREPSFKRI
+246 IDYHREPSFKRI

-344 DQGLQLLIIF
+344 DQDLKLLIIF

-420 PYLVDKSDDFS
+420 PYWVGNSDDFS

-461 PELSGK
+461 TELSGE

-493 SQETNLNNIYDNLL
+493 FQETNLNNIYDNLL

-551 TTVIEIKEHCENN
+551 TTVREIEEHCENN

-688 TLGDLIEYLLLKGMP
+688 TLGDLIKYLLDKGMP

-734 GRVTKEI
+734 GRVTEEI

-764 YYKPMFVLNCLSFLD
+764 DFEPMFVLNCLSFLD

-785 ICRDLYRANLQRAN
+785 IHRDLYRANLERAN
-799 FAGAN
+799 LERANLYGAYLYMAYLERANLYGAN
-804 LVGANLAGAILVG
+804 LYMANLER
-817 ANLAGAILV
+817 ANLERANLYMAYLYMAYLERANLERANLYSANLERANLYMANLERANLERANLKRANLYEANLYGAYLA

-840 AGAFLSWANLKG
+840 Y
-852 ANLEWANLAGANLE
+852 GANLE
-866 RANLERAYLEGAYLE
+866 RANLERA
-881 VANLDGANLEEAN
+881 
-894 LEGANLEG
+894 
-902 ANLVGANLRG
+902 
-912 AYLQRANLQRAYLEG
+912 
-927 AYLQRA
+927 
-933 NLERANLY
+933 NLER
-941 GANLYG
+941 
-947 ANLYGANLEGANLE
+947 
-961 GANLKGANLK
+961 ANLK
-971 GANLEGANLEEANLE
+971 GANLEGANLERANLE
-986 GANLEGAYLK
+986 GAFLR
-996 GANLEGVNFKDANV
+996 GANFIDANV

>member
-52 VEVLDDLGLS
+52 VEVLDALGLS

-93 QEVEKLPLKE
+93 QEVEKLSLKE

-133 APIQAAFLRW
+133 APVQAAFLRW
-143 LTTNNLITNSQEAQ
+143 LTTNNLISNSQEAQ
-157 SLSNRLQAYFVLALQ
+157 SLSNRLPAYFVLALH

-280 LLTGGPG
+280 LLTSGPG

-295 VFAAQQARLEKQ
+295 VFAAQQAGLEKQ

-344 DQGLQLLIIF
+344 DQDLKLLIIF

-364 KIAQEVAQNF
+364 KLAQEVAQNF
-374 INEVREQVKSFN
+374 INEVRDQVKSFN
-386 QNKTRLQVL
+386 NNKTRLQVL

-437 KVDQRHQW
+437 KVDQRDQW

-461 PELSGK
+461 PELSGE

-493 SQETNLNNIYDNLL
+493 SQETNLNNIYENLL
-507 KAVYERGYEKNSPGH
+507 KAVYERGYEKNSRGH
-522 RAIEGIT
+522 RAIEGIKK
-529 EKDFVLILME
+529 EDFVLILME

-551 TTVIEIKEHCENN
+551 TTVREIEEHCENN

-643 DYDPRQALIA
+643 DYDPRKALIA

-667 FSFIVNQMQLQSPDE
+667 FRFIVNQMQLQSPDE

-688 TLGDLIEYLLLKGMP
+688 TLGHLIKYLLLKGMP
-703 MEGLKNRPNFQE
+703 MEDLKNCPNFQE

-734 GRVTKEI
+734 GRVTEEI

-764 YYKPMFVLNCLSFLD
+764 DFEPMFVLNCLSFLD

-785 ICRDLYRANLQRAN
+785 IHRDLYRANLER
-799 FAGAN
+799 
-804 LVGANLAGAILVG
+804 
-817 ANLAGAILV
+817 
-826 GANLEG
+826 

-840 AGAFLSWANLKG
+840 YGAYLYMAYLERANLYGANLYMANLEWANLEWANLARANLKG
-852 ANLEWANLAGANLE
+852 ANLEWANLK
-866 RANLERAYLEGAYLE
+866 RANLYEANLYGAYLAGAYLEG
-881 VANLDGANLEEAN
+881 
-894 LEGANLEG
+894 
-902 ANLVGANLRG
+902 
-912 AYLQRANLQRAYLEG
+912 
-927 AYLQRA
+927 A

-947 ANLYGANLEGANLE
+947 ANLER
-961 GANLKGANLK
+961 ANLK
-971 GANLEGANLEEANLE
+971 GANLEGANLERANLE
-986 GANLEGAYLK
+986 GAFLRGA
-996 GANLEGVNFKDANV
+996 NFKDANV

>member
-1 MSESAAGISVSKPQ
+1 MSESAAGIPVSKPQ

-37 LNGAFLQW
+37 LNGAFVKW

-52 VEVLDDLGLS
+52 VEVLDALGLS

-143 LTTNNLITNSQEAQ
+143 LTTNNLISNSQEAQ
-157 SLSNRLQAYFVLALQ
+157 SLSNRLPAYFVLALH

-183 LLLDEIDTPFNNAWK
+183 LLLDEIYTPFNNAWK
-198 RERGWLHYRAWLQ
+198 RESGWLHYRAWLQ

-246 TDYHREPSFKRI
+246 TDYHREPSCKRI

-344 DQGLQLLIIF
+344 DQDLQLLIIF

-364 KIAQEVAQNF
+364 KIAQEVAHNF

-420 PYLVDKSDDFS
+420 PYWVDKSDNFS

-493 SQETNLNNIYDNLL
+493 SQETNLNNIYKNLL

-551 TTVIEIKEHCENN
+551 TTVREIEEHCENN

-592 YFRESGDLRGSE
+592 YFRESGDLRDSE

-688 TLGDLIEYLLLKGMP
+688 TLGHLIEYLLVKGMP

-734 GRVTKEI
+734 GRVTEEI

-764 YYKPMFVLNCLSFLD
+764 DSKPMLVLDCLSFLD

-785 ICRDLYRANLQRAN
+785 ICRDLE
-799 FAGAN
+799 
-804 LVGANLAGAILVG
+804 GANLAGAYLEG
-817 ANLAGAILV
+817 ANLEGASLKRANLERANLDGANLGWAYLE

-832 ANLERANL
+832 ANLAGANLEGANL
-840 AGAFLSWANLKG
+840 AGANLAGAYLVGAYLAVAFLVQANLDG
-852 ANLEWANLAGANLE
+852 ANLERANLEMAYLEGANLAGAYLEGASLKRAHLKRANLAGANLE
-866 RANLERAYLEGAYLE
+866 RANLEMAYLA
-881 VANLDGANLEEAN
+881 GANLA
-894 LEGANLEG
+894 GANLAG
-902 ANLVGANLRG
+902 A
-912 AYLQRANLQRAYLEG
+912 
-927 AYLQRA
+927 
-933 NLERANLY
+933 
-941 GANLYG
+941 
-947 ANLYGANLEGANLE
+947 
-961 GANLKGANLK
+961 
-971 GANLEGANLEEANLE
+971 
-986 GANLEGAYLK
+986 
-996 GANLEGVNFKDANV
+996 NFKDANV
-1010 KGTILDTEV
+1010 KGTILDTEL

>member
-23 VNLRSLFSTLGKAA
+23 VNLRSLFSTLGKAT

-52 VEVLDDLGLS
+52 VEVLDALGLS

-109 DFLEEPELI
+109 DFLQEQELI
-118 LDQDFFEHPE
+118 LDRDFFEHPE

-143 LTTNNLITNSQEAQ
+143 LTTNNLITNSQEAK
-157 SLSNRLQAYFVLALQ
+157 SLSNRLPAYFVLSLQ

-217 IFWETFSLKQI
+217 IFWEAFSLKQI

-344 DQGLQLLIIF
+344 DQDLKLLIIF

-374 INEVREQVKSFN
+374 VNEVREKVHHFN

-420 PYLVDKSDDFS
+420 PYWVDKSDDFS
-431 DVDNLL
+431 DDHNLL
-437 KVDQRHQW
+437 KVDQRDQW

-452 KGKNYAQLP
+452 KGKKYAQLP
-461 PELSGK
+461 PELSGE

-551 TTVIEIKEHCENN
+551 TTVREIEEHCENN

-592 YFRESGDLRGSE
+592 YFRESGDLRDSE

-643 DYDPRQALIA
+643 DYDPRQALIT

-667 FSFIVNQMQLQSPDE
+667 FSFIVNQIQLQSPDE

-688 TLGDLIEYLLLKGMP
+688 TLGHLIEYLLLKGMP

-724 EALLAVFNAC
+724 EALLALFNAC
-734 GRVTKEI
+734 GRVTEEI

-764 YYKPMFVLNCLSFLD
+764 DLEFMLVLDCLSFLD

-785 ICRDLYRANLQRAN
+785 IHRDL
-799 FAGAN
+799 G
-804 LVGANLAGAILVG
+804 
-817 ANLAGAILV
+817 
-826 GANLEG
+826 G

-840 AGAFLSWANLKG
+840 AEADIGGANLEGAYLERAYLKRAYLKG
-852 ANLEWANLAGANLE
+852 ANLEGAYLE
-866 RANLERAYLEGAYLE
+866 RANLERA
-881 VANLDGANLEEAN
+881 NLK
-894 LEGANLEG
+894 
-902 ANLVGANLRG
+902 
-912 AYLQRANLQRAYLEG
+912 RANLEG
-927 AYLQRA
+927 AYLQR
-933 NLERANLY
+933 
-941 GANLYG
+941 
-947 ANLYGANLEGANLE
+947 
-961 GANLKGANLK
+961 
-971 GANLEGANLEEANLE
+971 ANLE
-986 GANLEGAYLK
+986 GANLEGAYLERANLERANLEGANLYGAYLAGAYLERANLY
-996 GANLEGVNFKDANV
+996 GANLERANLERANLEGANFIDANV

>member
-23 VNLRSLFSTLGKAA
+23 VNLRSLFSTLGKAT
-37 LNGAFLQW
+37 LNGAFLKW

-67 LAGLLISQS
+67 LAGLLIIRS
-76 LMKAMKGLL
+76 LMEAMKGLL

-93 QEVEKLPLKE
+93 QEVEKLSLKE

-157 SLSNRLQAYFVLALQ
+157 SLSNRLPAYFVLALQ

-233 GFYEEEEIKATPD
+233 GFYEEEIKATPD

-344 DQGLQLLIIF
+344 DQDLRLLIIF

-386 QNKTRLQVL
+386 NNKTRLQVL

-408 NFKKPQQIITIL
+408 NFKKPRQIITIL
-420 PYLVDKSDDFS
+420 PYWVGNSDNFSDD
-431 DVDNLL
+431 DNLL

-461 PELSGK
+461 TELSGK

-507 KAVYERGYEKNSPGH
+507 KAVYERGYEKNSRGH

-643 DYDPRQALIA
+643 DYDPRKALIA

-688 TLGDLIEYLLLKGMP
+688 TLGDLIKYLLDKGMP
-703 MEGLKNRPNFQE
+703 MEKTNCPNFQE

-734 GRVTKEI
+734 GRVTEEI

-764 YYKPMFVLNCLSFLD
+764 DYEPMFVLDCLSFLD

-785 ICRDLYRANLQRAN
+785 ICRDLYRANLEGAN
-799 FAGAN
+799 LAGAN
-804 LVGANLAGAILVG
+804 LVGANLEGAY
-817 ANLAGAILV
+817 
-826 GANLEG
+826 LEG
-832 ANLERANL
+832 
-840 AGAFLSWANLKG
+840 ANLKG
-852 ANLEWANLAGANLE
+852 ANLK
-866 RANLERAYLEGAYLE
+866 
-881 VANLDGANLEEAN
+881 EAN
-894 LEGANLEG
+894 LK
-902 ANLVGANLRG
+902 
-912 AYLQRANLQRAYLEG
+912 
-927 AYLQRA
+927 
-933 NLERANLY
+933 

-947 ANLYGANLEGANLE
+947 ANLYGAILVGANLDGANLYGANLDGANLYGANLGRANFAGAFLAGANLVGAIEWANLE
-961 GANLKGANLK
+961 GA
-971 GANLEGANLEEANLE
+971 
-986 GANLEGAYLK
+986 
-996 GANLEGVNFKDANV
+996 NFKDANV

>member
-143 LTTNNLITNSQEAQ
+143 LTTNNLISNSQEAK
-157 SLSNRLQAYFVLALQ
+157 SLSNRLPAYFVLALQ

-233 GFYEEEEIKATPD
+233 GFYEEKEIKATPD

-321 LVTAVKTFVQH
+321 LVTAVQTFVQH
-332 DGFLPENPLEPS
+332 DGFLPENPLEPR
-344 DQGLQLLIIF
+344 DQDLKLLIIF

-364 KIAQEVAQNF
+364 KIAQEVAHNF
-374 INEVREQVKSFN
+374 INEVREKVHHFN

-420 PYLVDKSDDFS
+420 PYWVDKSDDFS

-437 KVDQRHQW
+437 KVDQRDQW

-551 TTVIEIKEHCENN
+551 TTVIEIEEHCENN

-630 HKKLQ
+630 HRKLQ

-688 TLGDLIEYLLLKGMP
+688 TLGHLIEYLLVKGMP

-715 EMRQARNAE
+715 EMQQARNAE
-724 EALLAVFNAC
+724 EALLALFNAC
-734 GRVTKEI
+734 GRVTEEI
-741 FPIQWPSPEAFG
+741 FPIQWPSREAFG

-764 YYKPMFVLNCLSFLD
+764 DFEPMLVLDCLSFLD

-785 ICRDLYRANLQRAN
+785 IHRDLGGANLQRAN
-799 FAGAN
+799 FAEANLRGANLQRANLEGANLQRAN
-804 LVGANLAGAILVG
+804 LVGANLRGANLRGANLRGANLRGANLEAANLAG
-817 ANLAGAILV
+817 ANLAGANLARANLK
-826 GANLEG
+826 GANLE
-832 ANLERANL
+832 
-840 AGAFLSWANLKG
+840 WANLKG
-852 ANLEWANLAGANLE
+852 ANLEWANLE
-866 RANLERAYLEGAYLE
+866 W
-881 VANLDGANLEEAN
+881 
-894 LEGANLEG
+894 
-902 ANLVGANLRG
+902 ANLV
-912 AYLQRANLQRAYLEG
+912 
-927 AYLQRA
+927 
-933 NLERANLY
+933 
-941 GANLYG
+941 
-947 ANLYGANLEGANLE
+947 
-961 GANLKGANLK
+961 
-971 GANLEGANLEEANLE
+971 
-986 GANLEGAYLK
+986 

>member
-1 MSESAAGISVSKPQ
+1 MSESAAGIPVSKPQ

-23 VNLRSLFSTLGKAA
+23 VNLRSLFSTLGKAT
-37 LNGAFLQW
+37 LNGLFLQW

-52 VEVLDDLGLS
+52 VEVLDALGLS

-67 LAGLLISQS
+67 LAGLLIIRS
-76 LMKAMKGLL
+76 LMEAMKELL

-93 QEVEKLPLKE
+93 EAVEKLPLQE

-109 DFLEEPELI
+109 DSLQEQELI
-118 LDQDFFEHPE
+118 LDRDFFEHPG

-133 APIQAAFLRW
+133 APVQAAFLQW
-143 LTTNNLITNSQEAQ
+143 LTTNKLITNSQEAQ
-157 SLSNRLQAYFVLALQ
+157 SLSNRLPAYFVSALQ

-198 RERGWLHYRAWLQ
+198 RERGWFHYRACLQ

-217 IFWETFSLKQI
+217 IFWEAFSLKQI

-233 GFYEEEEIKATPD
+233 GFYEEEIKATTD
-246 TDYHREPSFKRI
+246 TDYHREPSFKPI

-344 DQGLQLLIIF
+344 DQDLQLLIIF

-364 KIAQEVAQNF
+364 KIAQEVAHNF

-420 PYLVDKSDDFS
+420 PYWVDKSDNFS

-493 SQETNLNNIYDNLL
+493 SQETNLNNIYENLL

-529 EKDFVLILME
+529 EKYFVLILME

-551 TTVIEIKEHCENN
+551 TTVREIEEHCENN
-564 GLKNLLKNFQDS
+564 GLKNLLKIFQDS

-688 TLGDLIEYLLLKGMP
+688 TLGDLIEYLLVKGMP

-734 GRVTKEI
+734 GRVTEEI

-764 YYKPMFVLNCLSFLD
+764 DSKPMFVLDCLSFID

-785 ICRDLYRANLQRAN
+785 IHRDLYRANLYMAYLEGAN
-799 FAGAN
+799 LYMANLSGANLDGASLEGANLYMAN
-804 LVGANLAGAILVG
+804 LVGANLAGANLERTCLSRANLVGANLEEATLCEANLYEAYLEGAYLAGASLAGASLAGASLAGAYLERANLVGANLERANLVG
-817 ANLAGAILV
+817 ANLAGA
-826 GANLEG
+826 
-832 ANLERANL
+832 
-840 AGAFLSWANLKG
+840 
-852 ANLEWANLAGANLE
+852 NLAGANLE
-866 RANLERAYLEGAYLE
+866 G
-881 VANLDGANLEEAN
+881 
-894 LEGANLEG
+894 
-902 ANLVGANLRG
+902 
-912 AYLQRANLQRAYLEG
+912 
-927 AYLQRA
+927 
-933 NLERANLY
+933 
-941 GANLYG
+941 
-947 ANLYGANLEGANLE
+947 
-961 GANLKGANLK
+961 
-971 GANLEGANLEEANLE
+971 
-986 GANLEGAYLK
+986 
-996 GANLEGVNFKDANV
+996 ANV
-1010 KGTILDTEV
+1010 KGTILDTEL
-1019 KTE
+1019 KTEFQ

>member
-52 VEVLDDLGLS
+52 VEVLDALGLS

-118 LDQDFFEHPE
+118 LDRDFFEHPE

-157 SLSNRLQAYFVLALQ
+157 SLSNRLPAYFVLALQ

-233 GFYEEEEIKATPD
+233 GFYEEEKKAATD

-344 DQGLQLLIIF
+344 DQDLKLLIIF

-374 INEVREQVKSFN
+374 INEVREKVHHFN

-420 PYLVDKSDDFS
+420 PYWVGNSDNFSDD
-431 DVDNLL
+431 DNLL

-461 PELSGK
+461 PELSGE

-493 SQETNLNNIYDNLL
+493 SQETNLNNIYENLL

-630 HKKLQ
+630 HRKLQ

-643 DYDPRQALIA
+643 GYYPRQALIT

-667 FSFIVNQMQLQSPDE
+667 FSFVVNQMQLQSPDE

-688 TLGDLIEYLLLKGMP
+688 TLGDLIEYLLDKGMP
-703 MEGLKNRPNFQE
+703 MENLTNRPNFQE

-724 EALLAVFNAC
+724 EALLALFNAC

-741 FPIQWPSPEAFG
+741 SSIQWPSLDAFG

-764 YYKPMFVLNCLSFLD
+764 NYGPMFVLDCLSFLD

-785 ICRDLYRANLQRAN
+785 INRDLYRANLVEANLAGANLAGANLAGANLYQANMVGANLYEANLYEANLGRANLYGANLGEANLDGAYLAEANLQWAYLDGANLDGAYLEEANLQRAN
-799 FAGAN
+799 LERANLVGAN
-804 LVGANLAGAILVG
+804 LVGANLGEANLEG
-817 ANLAGAILV
+817 ANLERANLD

-840 AGAFLSWANLKG
+840 
-852 ANLEWANLAGANLE
+852 
-866 RANLERAYLEGAYLE
+866 
-881 VANLDGANLEEAN
+881 DGAN
-894 LEGANLEG
+894 
-902 ANLVGANLRG
+902 
-912 AYLQRANLQRAYLEG
+912 
-927 AYLQRA
+927 
-933 NLERANLY
+933 
-941 GANLYG
+941 
-947 ANLYGANLEGANLE
+947 
-961 GANLKGANLK
+961 
-971 GANLEGANLEEANLE
+971 
-986 GANLEGAYLK
+986 
-996 GANLEGVNFKDANV
+996 FIDANV

>member
-23 VNLRSLFSTLGKAA
+23 VNLRSLFSTLGKATLNA
-37 LNGAFLQW
+37 LFLQW

-67 LAGLLISQS
+67 LAGLLIIRS
-76 LMKAMKGLL
+76 LMEAMKGLL

-109 DFLEEPELI
+109 DSLQEQELI
-118 LDQDFFEHPE
+118 LDRDFFEHPE

-143 LTTNNLITNSQEAQ
+143 LTTNNLISNSQEAQ
-157 SLSNRLQAYFVLALQ
+157 SLSNRLPAYFVLALQ

-233 GFYEEEEIKATPD
+233 GFYEEEEIKAT
-246 TDYHREPSFKRI
+246 TDKDDHREPSFKRI

-344 DQGLQLLIIF
+344 DQDLRLLIIF

-364 KIAQEVAQNF
+364 KIAQEVVQNF
-374 INEVREQVKSFN
+374 INEVRDQVKSFN
-386 QNKTRLQVL
+386 NNKTRLQVL

-408 NFKKPQQIITIL
+408 NFKKPRQIITIL
-420 PYLVDKSDDFS
+420 PYWVGNSDNFS

-437 KVDQRHQW
+437 KVDQRDQW

-461 PELSGK
+461 PELSGE

-493 SQETNLNNIYDNLL
+493 SQETNLNNIYENLL
-507 KAVYERGYEKNSPGH
+507 TAVHERGYEKNSRGH
-522 RAIEGIT
+522 RAIEGIKK
-529 EKDFVLILME
+529 EDFVLILME

-551 TTVIEIKEHCENN
+551 TTVREIEEHCENN

-667 FSFIVNQMQLQSPDE
+667 FRFIVNQMQLQSPDE

-688 TLGDLIEYLLLKGMP
+688 TLGHLIEYLLVKGMP
-703 MEGLKNRPNFQE
+703 MENLTNCRNFQE

-741 FPIQWPSPEAFG
+741 SSIQWPSPEAFG

-764 YYKPMFVLNCLSFLD
+764 DNKPMFVLDCLSFLD

-785 ICRDLYRANLQRAN
+785 ICRDLY
-799 FAGAN
+799 
-804 LVGANLAGAILVG
+804 
-817 ANLAGAILV
+817 
-826 GANLEG
+826 
-832 ANLERANL
+832 
-840 AGAFLSWANLKG
+840 K
-852 ANLEWANLAGANLE
+852 ANLE
-866 RANLERAYLEGAYLE
+866 RANLERANLRVAILAEANLVGANLAKANLVGANLVGANLRE
-881 VANLDGANLEEAN
+881 AFLAKANLRGAFLAKANLRVANLRGANLEGANLRGANLAKANLRVANLEGANLEGANLEGANLEGANLEGANLRWAN

-902 ANLVGANLRG
+902 ANLV
-912 AYLQRANLQRAYLEG
+912 E
-927 AYLQRA
+927 A
-933 NLERANLY
+933 NLERANL
-941 GANLYG
+941 GW
-947 ANLYGANLEGANLE
+947 ANLEWANLE
-961 GANLKGANLK
+961 WA
-971 GANLEGANLEEANLE
+971 
-986 GANLEGAYLK
+986 
-996 GANLEGVNFKDANV
+996 NFKDANV

-1019 KTE
+1019 KTEFQ

>member
-1 MSESAAGISVSKPQ
+1 MSESADGIPVSKPQ

-85 KSNADLLP
+85 KSNVDLLP
-93 QEVEKLPLKE
+93 QEVEKLSLKE

-118 LDQDFFEHPE
+118 LDRDFFEHPE

-143 LTTNNLITNSQEAQ
+143 LTTNNLISNYQEAQ
-157 SLSNRLQAYFVLALQ
+157 SLSNRLPAYFVSALQ

-217 IFWETFSLKQI
+217 IFWEAFSLKQI

-233 GFYEEEEIKATPD
+233 GFYEEEEIKATID
-246 TDYHREPSFKRI
+246 TDDHREPSFKRI

-321 LVTAVKTFVQH
+321 LVTAVQTFVQH
-332 DGFLPENPLEPS
+332 DGFLPENPLEPR
-344 DQGLQLLIIF
+344 DQDLKLLIIF

-364 KIAQEVAQNF
+364 KIAQEVAHNF

-420 PYLVDKSDDFS
+420 PYWVDKSDNFS

-576 FQSDSQGS
+576 FKSDSQGS

-667 FSFIVNQMQLQSPDE
+667 FSFIVNQMQLQSRDE

-688 TLGDLIEYLLLKGMP
+688 TLGDLIEYLLVKGMP

-734 GRVTKEI
+734 GRVTEEI

-764 YYKPMFVLNCLSFLD
+764 DFEPMFVLNCLSFLD

-785 ICRDLYRANLQRAN
+785 IHRDLYRANLERAN
-799 FAGAN
+799 LERANLYGAYLYMANLERANLYRAYLYMANLERANLYRAYLYRAYLYRAYLERANLERANLYSANLERANLYMANLERANLERANLKRANLYEANLYGAYLAGAYLEGAN
-804 LVGANLAGAILVG
+804 LERANLY
-817 ANLAGAILV
+817 

-840 AGAFLSWANLKG
+840 
-852 ANLEWANLAGANLE
+852 E
-866 RANLERAYLEGAYLE
+866 R
-881 VANLDGANLEEAN
+881 
-894 LEGANLEG
+894 
-902 ANLVGANLRG
+902 
-912 AYLQRANLQRAYLEG
+912 
-927 AYLQRA
+927 
-933 NLERANLY
+933 
-941 GANLYG
+941 
-947 ANLYGANLEGANLE
+947 
-961 GANLKGANLK
+961 ANLK
-971 GANLEGANLEEANLE
+971 GANLEGANLERANLE
-986 GANLEGAYLK
+986 GAFLRGA
-996 GANLEGVNFKDANV
+996 NFKDANV

>member
-93 QEVEKLPLKE
+93 QEVEKLSLKE

-118 LDQDFFEHPE
+118 LDRDFFEHPE

-143 LTTNNLITNSQEAQ
+143 LTTNNLISNYQEAQ
-157 SLSNRLQAYFVLALQ
+157 SLSNRLPAYFVLELQ

-233 GFYEEEEIKATPD
+233 GFYEEEEIKATTD
-246 TDYHREPSFKRI
+246 TDYHREPSCKRI

-344 DQGLQLLIIF
+344 DQDLQLLIIF

-364 KIAQEVAQNF
+364 KIAQEVAHNF

-420 PYLVDKSDDFS
+420 PYWVDKSDNFS

-493 SQETNLNNIYDNLL
+493 SQETNLNNIYKNLL

-551 TTVIEIKEHCENN
+551 TTVREIEEHCENN

-592 YFRESGDLRGSE
+592 YFRESGDLRDSE

-667 FSFIVNQMQLQSPDE
+667 FSFIVNQMQLQSRDE
-682 VKQWQK
+682 VKQWQE
-688 TLGDLIEYLLLKGMP
+688 TLGDLIEYLLVKGMP
-703 MEGLKNRPNFQE
+703 MENLTNRPNFQE

-741 FPIQWPSPEAFG
+741 FPIQWPSREAFG

-764 YYKPMFVLNCLSFLD
+764 DFEPMFVLNCLSFLD

-785 ICRDLYRANLQRAN
+785 IHRDLYRANLQRAN
-799 FAGAN
+799 LERANLYGAYLYGANLERANLKGANLYMANLAGAN
-804 LVGANLAGAILVG
+804 LVGAY
-817 ANLAGAILV
+817 LV

-832 ANLERANL
+832 A
-840 AGAFLSWANLKG
+840 
-852 ANLEWANLAGANLE
+852 
-866 RANLERAYLEGAYLE
+866 YLVG
-881 VANLDGANLEEAN
+881 AN

-902 ANLVGANLRG
+902 ANLVGANL
-912 AYLQRANLQRAYLEG
+912 EG
-927 AYLQRA
+927 AYL
-933 NLERANLY
+933 Y
-941 GANLYG
+941 GAYLG
-947 ANLYGANLEGANLE
+947 WANLYGANLEGANLE
-961 GANLKGANLK
+961 RANLVGANLEGANLEGANLEGANLERANLK
-971 GANLEGANLEEANLE
+971 GANLEGAFLEWANLV
-986 GANLEGAYLK
+986 GANLR
-996 GANLEGVNFKDANV
+996 GANLNGANFKYANV
-1010 KGTILDTEV
+1010 KRTILDTEV

>member
-157 SLSNRLQAYFVLALQ
+157 SLSNRLPAYFVLALQ

-344 DQGLQLLIIF
+344 DQDLQLLIIF

-374 INEVREQVKSFN
+374 VNEVRDQVKSFN

-420 PYLVDKSDDFS
+420 PYWVGNSDNFS

-437 KVDQRHQW
+437 KVDQRDQW

-576 FQSDSQGS
+576 FQSDSQGN

-643 DYDPRQALIA
+643 DYDPRQALIT

-667 FSFIVNQMQLQSPDE
+667 FSFIVNQIQLQSPDE

-688 TLGDLIEYLLLKGMP
+688 TLGHLIEYLLVKGMP

-724 EALLAVFNAC
+724 EALLALFNAC

-764 YYKPMFVLNCLSFLD
+764 DFEPMFVLDCLSFLD

-785 ICRDLYRANLQRAN
+785 INRDLYRANLVEAN
-799 FAGAN
+799 LAGAILVGANLSWAN
-804 LVGANLAGAILVG
+804 LVGANLVG

-832 ANLERANL
+832 ANLE
-840 AGAFLSWANLKG
+840 
-852 ANLEWANLAGANLE
+852 
-866 RANLERAYLEGAYLE
+866 
-881 VANLDGANLEEAN
+881 VANLYGANLEEAN

-902 ANLVGANLRG
+902 ANLAGANLRG
-912 AYLQRANLQRAYLEG
+912 AI
-927 AYLQRA
+927 
-933 NLERANLY
+933 
-941 GANLYG
+941 LYG
-947 ANLYGANLEGANLE
+947 ANLYGANLEGAYL
-961 GANLKGANLK
+961 ARAY
-971 GANLEGANLEEANLE
+971 LEGANLERAY
-986 GANLEGAYLK
+986 LEGAYLK
-996 GANLEGVNFKDANV
+996 GANLERANV

>member
-23 VNLRSLFSTLGKAA
+23 VNLRSLFSTLGKAT
-37 LNGAFLQW
+37 LNGLFLQW

-52 VEVLDDLGLS
+52 VEVLDALGLS

-67 LAGLLISQS
+67 LAGLLIIRS
-76 LMKAMKGLL
+76 LMEAMKGLL

-103 LYRQIT
+103 LYRQIS
-109 DFLEEPELI
+109 DSLEEQELI
-118 LDQDFFEHPE
+118 LDRDFFEHPE

-143 LTTNNLITNSQEAQ
+143 LTTNNLISNSQEAQ
-157 SLSNRLQAYFVLALQ
+157 SLSNRLPAYFVSALQ

-198 RERGWLHYRAWLQ
+198 RESGWLHYRAWLQ

-217 IFWETFSLKQI
+217 IFWEAFSLKQI

-233 GFYEEEEIKATPD
+233 GFYEEEIKATTD
-246 TDYHREPSFKRI
+246 TDYHREPSYKRI

-344 DQGLQLLIIF
+344 DQDLKLLIIF

-374 INEVREQVKSFN
+374 INEVREKVHHFN

-408 NFKKPQQIITIL
+408 NFKKPRQIITIL
-420 PYLVDKSDDFS
+420 PYWVGNSDNFSDD
-431 DVDNLL
+431 DNLL

-461 PELSGK
+461 TELSGK

-507 KAVYERGYEKNSPGH
+507 KAVYKRGYEKNSPGH

-551 TTVIEIKEHCENN
+551 TTVREIEEHCENN

-643 DYDPRQALIA
+643 DYDPRTALIA

-667 FSFIVNQMQLQSPDE
+667 FSFVVNQMQLQSPDE

-688 TLGDLIEYLLLKGMP
+688 TLGDLIEYLLVKGMP

-741 FPIQWPSPEAFG
+741 SPIQWPSREAFG

-764 YYKPMFVLNCLSFLD
+764 NYGPMFVLDCLSFLD

-785 ICRDLYRANLQRAN
+785 ICRDLYRANL
-799 FAGAN
+799 
-804 LVGANLAGAILVG
+804 V
-817 ANLAGAILV
+817 
-826 GANLEG
+826 E
-832 ANLERANL
+832 
-840 AGAFLSWANLKG
+840 
-852 ANLEWANLAGANLE
+852 ANLAGANLAGANLAGADIAGANLAGANLYQANMVGANLYE
-866 RANLERAYLEGAYLE
+866 ANLYEANLGRANLYGANLGE
-881 VANLDGANLEEAN
+881 ANLDGAYLAEAN
-894 LEGANLEG
+894 LEGAYLEG
-902 ANLVGANLRG
+902 ANLVGANLV
-912 AYLQRANLQRAYLEG
+912 
-927 AYLQRA
+927 
-933 NLERANLY
+933 
-941 GANLYG
+941 
-947 ANLYGANLEGANLE
+947 

-971 GANLEGANLEEANLE
+971 GANIESAYLDGAN
-986 GANLEGAYLK
+986 
-996 GANLEGVNFKDANV
+996 FIDANV
-1010 KGTILDTEV
+1010 KRTILDTEV

>member
-157 SLSNRLQAYFVLALQ
+157 SLSNRLPAYFVLALQ

-344 DQGLQLLIIF
+344 DQDLQLLIIF

-374 INEVREQVKSFN
+374 VNEVRDQVKSFN

-420 PYLVDKSDDFS
+420 PYWVGNSDNFS

-437 KVDQRHQW
+437 KVDQRDQW

-576 FQSDSQGS
+576 FQSDSQGN

-643 DYDPRQALIA
+643 DYDPRQALIT

-667 FSFIVNQMQLQSPDE
+667 FSFIVNQIQLQSPDE

-688 TLGDLIEYLLLKGMP
+688 TLGHLIEYLLVKGMP

-724 EALLAVFNAC
+724 EALLALFNAC

-764 YYKPMFVLNCLSFLD
+764 DFEPMFVLDCLSFLD

-785 ICRDLYRANLQRAN
+785 INRDLYRANLVEAN
-799 FAGAN
+799 LAGAILVGANLSWANLVGAN
-804 LVGANLAGAILVG
+804 LVGANLVGANLVGANLVG

-852 ANLEWANLAGANLE
+852 ANLEWANLERANLE
-866 RANLERAYLEGAYLE
+866 RANLERANLEGANLE
-881 VANLDGANLEEAN
+881 VANLYGANLEEAN

-902 ANLVGANLRG
+902 ANLAGANLRG
-912 AYLQRANLQRAYLEG
+912 AI
-927 AYLQRA
+927 
-933 NLERANLY
+933 
-941 GANLYG
+941 LYG
-947 ANLYGANLEGANLE
+947 ANLYGANLEGAYL
-961 GANLKGANLK
+961 ARAY
-971 GANLEGANLEEANLE
+971 LEGANLERAY
-986 GANLEGAYLK
+986 LEGAYLK
-996 GANLEGVNFKDANV
+996 GANLERANV

>member
-143 LTTNNLITNSQEAQ
+143 LTTNNLISNSQEAK
-157 SLSNRLQAYFVLALQ
+157 SLSNRLPAYFVLALQ

-233 GFYEEEEIKATPD
+233 GFYEEKEIKATPD

-321 LVTAVKTFVQH
+321 LVTAVQTFVQH
-332 DGFLPENPLEPS
+332 DGFLPENPLEPR
-344 DQGLQLLIIF
+344 DQDLKLLIIF

-364 KIAQEVAQNF
+364 KIAQEVAHNF
-374 INEVREQVKSFN
+374 INEVREKVHHFN

-420 PYLVDKSDDFS
+420 PYWVDKSDDFS

-437 KVDQRHQW
+437 KVDQRDQW

-551 TTVIEIKEHCENN
+551 TTVIEIEEHCENN

-630 HKKLQ
+630 HRKLQ

-643 DYDPRQALIA
+643 GYYPRQALIT

-688 TLGDLIEYLLLKGMP
+688 TLGHLIEYLLVKGMP

-715 EMRQARNAE
+715 EMQQARNAE
-724 EALLAVFNAC
+724 EALLALFNAC
-734 GRVTKEI
+734 GRVTEEI
-741 FPIQWPSPEAFG
+741 FPIQWPSREAFG

-764 YYKPMFVLNCLSFLD
+764 DFEPMLVLDCLSFLD

-785 ICRDLYRANLQRAN
+785 IHRDLGGANLQRAN
-799 FAGAN
+799 FAEANLRGANLQRANLEGANLQRAN
-804 LVGANLAGAILVG
+804 LVGANLRGANLRGANLRGANLRGANLEAANLAG
-817 ANLAGAILV
+817 ANLAGA
-826 GANLEG
+826 
-832 ANLERANL
+832 NL
-840 AGAFLSWANLKG
+840 ARANLKG
-852 ANLEWANLAGANLE
+852 ANLEWANLE
-866 RANLERAYLEGAYLE
+866 W
-881 VANLDGANLEEAN
+881 
-894 LEGANLEG
+894 
-902 ANLVGANLRG
+902 ANLV
-912 AYLQRANLQRAYLEG
+912 
-927 AYLQRA
+927 
-933 NLERANLY
+933 
-941 GANLYG
+941 
-947 ANLYGANLEGANLE
+947 
-961 GANLKGANLK
+961 
-971 GANLEGANLEEANLE
+971 
-986 GANLEGAYLK
+986 

>member
-143 LTTNNLITNSQEAQ
+143 LTTNNLISNSQEAK
-157 SLSNRLQAYFVLALQ
+157 SLSNRLPAYFVLALQ

-233 GFYEEEEIKATPD
+233 GFYEEKEIKATPD

-321 LVTAVKTFVQH
+321 LVTAVQTFVQH
-332 DGFLPENPLEPS
+332 DGFLPENPLEPR
-344 DQGLQLLIIF
+344 DQDLKLLIIF

-364 KIAQEVAQNF
+364 KIAQEVAHNF
-374 INEVREQVKSFN
+374 INEVREKVHHFN

-420 PYLVDKSDDFS
+420 PYWVDKSDDFS

-437 KVDQRHQW
+437 KVDQRDQW

-551 TTVIEIKEHCENN
+551 TTVIEIEEHCENN

-630 HKKLQ
+630 HRKLQ

-643 DYDPRQALIA
+643 GYYPRQALIT

-667 FSFIVNQMQLQSPDE
+667 FSFVVNQMQLQSPDE

-688 TLGDLIEYLLLKGMP
+688 TLGDLIEYLLDKGMP
-703 MEGLKNRPNFQE
+703 MENLTNRPNFQE

-764 YYKPMFVLNCLSFLD
+764 DFEPMFVLDCLSFLD

-785 ICRDLYRANLQRAN
+785 IFRDLYRANLERAN
-799 FAGAN
+799 FAGAI
-804 LVGANLAGAILVG
+804 LAGAILVG
-817 ANLAGAILV
+817 ANLDG
-826 GANLEG
+826 
-832 ANLERANL
+832 
-840 AGAFLSWANLKG
+840 
-852 ANLEWANLAGANLE
+852 
-866 RANLERAYLEGAYLE
+866 
-881 VANLDGANLEEAN
+881 ANLDGANLYGAN
-894 LEGANLEG
+894 LDGANLDGANLDGANLDGANLGRAILYGANLER
-902 ANLVGANLRG
+902 AFLVGANLRG
-912 AYLQRANLQRAYLEG
+912 AY
-927 AYLQRA
+927 
-933 NLERANLY
+933 
-941 GANLYG
+941 
-947 ANLYGANLEGANLE
+947 
-961 GANLKGANLK
+961 
-971 GANLEGANLEEANLE
+971 LEGANLEEANLE

-996 GANLEGVNFKDANV
+996 GANLEGANFKDANV
-1010 KGTILDTEV
+1010 KGKILDTEV

>member
-1 MSESAAGISVSKPQ
+1 
-15 NIWKRQVK
+15 
-23 VNLRSLFSTLGKAA
+23 
-37 LNGAFLQW
+37 
-45 DDLAENG
+45 
-52 VEVLDDLGLS
+52 
-62 RTPGE
+62 
-67 LAGLLISQS
+67 
-76 LMKAMKGLL
+76 
-85 KSNADLLP
+85 
-93 QEVEKLPLKE
+93 

-109 DFLEEPELI
+109 DSLEEQELN
-118 LDQDFFEHPE
+118 LDRDFFEHPE

-133 APIQAAFLRW
+133 APVQAAFLQW

-157 SLSNRLQAYFVLALQ
+157 SLSNRLPAYFVLELHK
-172 EQWKDKRDEYS
+172 QWKDKRDEYS

-198 RERGWLHYRAWLQ
+198 RESGWLHYRAWLQ

-217 IFWETFSLKQI
+217 IFWEAFSLKQI

-233 GFYEEEEIKATPD
+233 GFYEKEEIKATPD

-295 VFAAQQARLEKQ
+295 VFAAQQAGLEKQ

-344 DQGLQLLIIF
+344 DQDLRLLIIF

-420 PYLVDKSDDFS
+420 PYLVANSDNFSDD
-431 DVDNLL
+431 DNLL

-461 PELSGK
+461 TELSGE

-630 HKKLQ
+630 HRKLQ

-643 DYDPRQALIA
+643 DYDPRKALIA

-667 FSFIVNQMQLQSPDE
+667 FSFVVNQMQLQSPDE

-688 TLGDLIEYLLLKGMP
+688 TLGHLIEYLLVKGMP

-724 EALLAVFNAC
+724 EALLALFNAC
-734 GRVTKEI
+734 GRVTEEI

-764 YYKPMFVLNCLSFLD
+764 DYKPMFVLDCLSFLD

-785 ICRDLYRANLQRAN
+785 IHRDLC
-799 FAGAN
+799 GAN
-804 LVGANLAGAILVG
+804 LYMANLAGAD
-817 ANLAGAILV
+817 LA
-826 GANLEG
+826 GANLE
-832 ANLERANL
+832 E
-840 AGAFLSWANLKG
+840 
-852 ANLEWANLAGANLE
+852 ANLE
-866 RANLERAYLEGAYLE
+866 RANLERAFLKR
-881 VANLDGANLEEAN
+881 ANLEEAN
-894 LEGANLEG
+894 FE
-902 ANLVGANLRG
+902 GANLRG
-912 AYLQRANLQRAYLEG
+912 VFLD
-927 AYLQRA
+927 
-933 NLERANLY
+933 
-941 GANLYG
+941 GAN
-947 ANLYGANLEGANLE
+947 
-961 GANLKGANLK
+961 
-971 GANLEGANLEEANLE
+971 
-986 GANLEGAYLK
+986 
-996 GANLEGVNFKDANV
+996 FKYANV

>member
-23 VNLRSLFSTLGKAA
+23 VNPRSLFSTLGKAA

-52 VEVLDDLGLS
+52 VEVLDALGLS

-67 LAGLLISQS
+67 LAGLLIIRS
-76 LMKAMKGLL
+76 LMEAMKGLL

-93 QEVEKLPLKE
+93 QAVEKLPLKE
-103 LYRQIT
+103 LYTEIT
-109 DFLEEPELI
+109 DSLQEQELI
-118 LDQDFFEHPE
+118 LDRDFFEHPE

-157 SLSNRLQAYFVLALQ
+157 SLSNRLPAYFVSALQ

-217 IFWETFSLKQI
+217 IFWEAFSLKQI

-246 TDYHREPSFKRI
+246 IDYHREPSFKRI

-344 DQGLQLLIIF
+344 DQDLQLLIIF

-374 INEVREQVKSFN
+374 VNEVREKVHHFN

-420 PYLVDKSDDFS
+420 PYWVDKSDNFS

-493 SQETNLNNIYDNLL
+493 SQETNLNNIYENLL

-592 YFRESGDLRGSE
+592 YFRESGDLRDSE

-630 HKKLQ
+630 HRKLQ

-643 DYDPRQALIA
+643 GYYPRQALIT

-667 FSFIVNQMQLQSPDE
+667 FSFVVNQMQLQSPDE

-688 TLGDLIEYLLLKGMP
+688 TLGDLIEYLLDKGMP
-703 MEGLKNRPNFQE
+703 MENLTNRPNFQE

-764 YYKPMFVLNCLSFLD
+764 DFEPMFVLNCLSFLD

-785 ICRDLYRANLQRAN
+785 IHRDLC
-799 FAGAN
+799 
-804 LVGANLAGAILVG
+804 
-817 ANLAGAILV
+817 
-826 GANLEG
+826 G

-840 AGAFLSWANLKG
+840 AGADIEG
-852 ANLEWANLAGANLE
+852 ANLDVANLYMANLAGAFLYGANLE
-866 RANLERAYLEGAYLE
+866 RANLRGAILEEADLEGANLKR
-881 VANLDGANLEEAN
+881 ANLRGANLEEAF
-894 LEGANLEG
+894 LGRANLKR
-902 ANLVGANLRG
+902 ANLRG
-912 AYLQRANLQRAYLEG
+912 ANLYMANLR
-927 AYLQRA
+927 
-933 NLERANLY
+933 
-941 GANLYG
+941 
-947 ANLYGANLEGANLE
+947 
-961 GANLKGANLK
+961 

-986 GANLEGAYLK
+986 RANLVGAYLD
-996 GANLEGVNFKDANV
+996 GANFIDANV
-1010 KGTILDTEV
+1010 KRTILDTEV
-1019 KTE
+1019 KTEFQ

>member
-52 VEVLDDLGLS
+52 VEVLDALGLS

-103 LYRQIT
+103 LYHQIT

-157 SLSNRLQAYFVLALQ
+157 SLSNRLPAYFVLALQ

-233 GFYEEEEIKATPD
+233 GFYEEEEKKATPD

-344 DQGLQLLIIF
+344 DQDLQLLIIF

-374 INEVREQVKSFN
+374 INEVRDQVKSFN

-420 PYLVDKSDDFS
+420 PYWVDKSDDFS

-437 KVDQRHQW
+437 KVDQRDQW

-493 SQETNLNNIYDNLL
+493 SQETNLNNIYENLL

-551 TTVIEIKEHCENN
+551 TTVREIEEHCENN
-564 GLKNLLKNFQDS
+564 GLKNLLKNFQHS

-643 DYDPRQALIA
+643 DYDPRQALIT

-667 FSFIVNQMQLQSPDE
+667 FSFIVNQIQLQSPDE

-688 TLGDLIEYLLLKGMP
+688 TLGHLIKYLLLKGMP
-703 MEGLKNRPNFQE
+703 MEDLKNCPNFQE

-741 FPIQWPSPEAFG
+741 FPIQWPSREAFG

-764 YYKPMFVLNCLSFLD
+764 DYEPMFVLDCLSFLD

-785 ICRDLYRANLQRAN
+785 ICRDLYRANLE
-799 FAGAN
+799 
-804 LVGANLAGAILVG
+804 GANLAGAILEEANLERANLEGAFLKRANLEG
-817 ANLAGAILV
+817 ANLRGAYLEEAFLERANLEGANLRGAYLEEAFLERANLKRAFLV
-826 GANLEG
+826 GANLKRAFLVG

-840 AGAFLSWANLKG
+840 KG
-852 ANLEWANLAGANLE
+852 ANLAGAFLQWADIE
-866 RANLERAYLEGAYLE
+866 RANL
-881 VANLDGANLEEAN
+881 V
-894 LEGANLEG
+894 
-902 ANLVGANLRG
+902 
-912 AYLQRANLQRAYLEG
+912 
-927 AYLQRA
+927 
-933 NLERANLY
+933 
-941 GANLYG
+941 
-947 ANLYGANLEGANLE
+947 GANLEGANLE
-961 GANLKGANLK
+961 GANL
-971 GANLEGANLEEANLE
+971 EGANLGWANLGWANLV
-986 GANLEGAYLK
+986 GAN
-996 GANLEGVNFKDANV
+996 FIDANV

>member
-1 MSESAAGISVSKPQ
+1 MSESAAGIPVSKPQ

-52 VEVLDDLGLS
+52 VEVLDALGLS

-157 SLSNRLQAYFVLALQ
+157 SLSNRLPAYFVLALQ

-233 GFYEEEEIKATPD
+233 GFYEEKEIKATPD

-321 LVTAVKTFVQH
+321 LVTAVQTFVQH
-332 DGFLPENPLEPS
+332 DGFLPENPLEPR
-344 DQGLQLLIIF
+344 DQDLKLLIIF

-364 KIAQEVAQNF
+364 KIAQEVAHNF
-374 INEVREQVKSFN
+374 INEVRDQVKSFN

-420 PYLVDKSDDFS
+420 PYWVDKSDDFS

-437 KVDQRHQW
+437 KVDQRDQW

-493 SQETNLNNIYDNLL
+493 SQETNLNNIYENLL

-551 TTVIEIKEHCENN
+551 TTVIEIEEHCENN

-688 TLGDLIEYLLLKGMP
+688 TLGHLIEYLLVKGMP

-734 GRVTKEI
+734 GRVTEEI

-764 YYKPMFVLNCLSFLD
+764 DSKSMFVLNCLSFLD

-785 ICRDLYRANLQRAN
+785 INRDLYRVNLVVANLQRAN
-799 FAGAN
+799 LIA
-804 LVGANLAGAILVG
+804 
-817 ANLAGAILV
+817 
-826 GANLEG
+826 ANLEG
-832 ANLERANL
+832 ANL
-840 AGAFLSWANLKG
+840 K
-852 ANLEWANLAGANLE
+852 
-866 RANLERAYLEGAYLE
+866 
-881 VANLDGANLEEAN
+881 EAN
-894 LEGANLEG
+894 LEGANLKE
-902 ANLVGANLRG
+902 ANLK
-912 AYLQRANLQRAYLEG
+912 E
-927 AYLQRA
+927 
-933 NLERANLY
+933 
-941 GANLYG
+941 
-947 ANLYGANLEGANLE
+947 
-961 GANLKGANLK
+961 ANLKGANLK
-971 GANLEGANLEEANLE
+971 GANLVGAILYRANLVGANLVGANLYRAILEGAILE
-986 GANLEGAYLK
+986 GANLERAILEGANLVGANLVGANMVGANLGEVNLERAILE
-996 GANLEGVNFKDANV
+996 GANLERAILKGAILYGANFKDANV

-1019 KTE
+1019 KTEFQ

>member
-37 LNGAFLQW
+37 LNGAFSHW

-52 VEVLDDLGLS
+52 VEVLDALGLS

-85 KSNADLLP
+85 KSNVDLLP

-109 DFLEEPELI
+109 DSLQEQELI
-118 LDQDFFEHPE
+118 LDKDFFEHPE

-133 APIQAAFLRW
+133 APVQAAFLQW
-143 LTTNNLITNSQEAQ
+143 LTTNKLITNSQEAQ
-157 SLSNRLQAYFVLALQ
+157 SLSNRLPAYFVSALQ

-198 RERGWLHYRAWLQ
+198 RESGWLHYRAWLQ

-217 IFWETFSLKQI
+217 IFWEAFSLKQI

-233 GFYEEEEIKATPD
+233 GFYEEEIKATPD
-246 TDYHREPSFKRI
+246 TDYHREPSYKRI

-263 EQLETWL
+263 QQLETWL

-344 DQGLQLLIIF
+344 DQDLRLLIIF

-374 INEVREQVKSFN
+374 INEVRDQVKSFN

-420 PYLVDKSDDFS
+420 PYWVGNSDNFSDD
-431 DVDNLL
+431 DNLL

-461 PELSGK
+461 TELSGK

-551 TTVIEIKEHCENN
+551 TTVREIKEHCENN

-592 YFRESGDLRGSE
+592 YFRESGDLRDSE

-630 HKKLQ
+630 HRKLQ

-643 DYDPRQALIA
+643 GYYPRQALIT

-667 FSFIVNQMQLQSPDE
+667 FSFVVNQMQLQSPDE

-688 TLGDLIEYLLLKGMP
+688 TLGDLIEYLLDKGMP
-703 MEGLKNRPNFQE
+703 MENLTNRPNFQE

-753 NWLARLQGQRI
+753 NWLARLQGQI
-764 YYKPMFVLNCLSFLD
+764 IDYKPMLVLDCLSFLD

-785 ICRDLYRANLQRAN
+785 VFRDLYR
-799 FAGAN
+799 
-804 LVGANLAGAILVG
+804 
-817 ANLAGAILV
+817 
-826 GANLEG
+826 

-840 AGAFLSWANLKG
+840 AGAILRGAILADANLEG
-852 ANLEWANLAGANLE
+852 ANLAGADIGYANLHMANLEGANLVGAFLERAFLVGANLE
-866 RANLERAYLEGAYLE
+866 RANLERAILERAI
-881 VANLDGANLEEAN
+881 

-902 ANLVGANLRG
+902 ANLGWAFLER
-912 AYLQRANLQRAYLEG
+912 AFLQRAFLE
-927 AYLQRA
+927 RA
-933 NLERANLY
+933 NLERANLQWAFLERANLERANLQWANLERANLRGADLY
-941 GANLYG
+941 RADLYRANLYR
-947 ANLYGANLEGANLE
+947 ANLEGANLEGANLE
-961 GANLKGANLK
+961 GANL
-971 GANLEGANLEEANLE
+971 
-986 GANLEGAYLK
+986 
-996 GANLEGVNFKDANV
+996 
-1010 KGTILDTEV
+1010 
-1019 KTE
+1019 